1 METFLLNL
9 LKTSLLG
16 SLAILA
22 MLVLKP
28 LWRERY
34 RAKTRC
40 WLWLALAAFLLLPV
54 DFSVKNAP
62 VQAAPPK
69 DYTLFVG
76 TDKTAIQSTDNLF
89 GDMAEKSGQSPAQ
102 VRDTIIQRPV
112 TNPEQKTTRY
122 IPVTTIL
129 FYGYLAGAAA
139 FLLYQ
144 GVSYA
149 LFRRTVRRWKRDVSR
164 ADYAAML
171 SDTARDLGVSAPEMI
186 VCEAISTPA
195 VTGLLRPRLLLP
207 HERYDVQELRYILRH
222 ELCHLKRRDML
233 LKLVLLA
240 ANAMHWFNPVVYLML
255 RQADEDIELACDSA
269 ATDGLELPERAA
281 YSRTLLAAVQS
292 SVRALPATTCFGGT
306 VERLKRR
313 ITNVLG
319 AQKKRGLGVVAL
331 VLALTLT
338 AGCAISW
345 GERAQKNDDPFAD
358 KSYTVDILL
367 YEAPAFTDGFTDGT
381 YPSFR
386 TTTNTAGEKYVTLCD
401 AWGSTSI
408 YGPMEEYT
416 LEKQSFYALFGSTK
430 ASPVDDLIQN
440 NKSAWSGHCEEASD
454 GQPNQVYLL
463 KQKDGSVYLGLAG
476 DYEEDGSELFCSV
489 FRLNEQVNPI
499 YASMDDYAA
508 ACVEDLK
515 KGTMTYS
522 VSENNDYASRSIE
535 DTVAD
540 VRVTQLE
547 QADSLGNLSPDG
559 TVLEL
564 WYFQYEMKP
573 TNEAGMQ
580 IDVIGGQEL
589 TDDGYLNENWTHYLT
604 VLHYTY
610 GEKTGYQVIGT
621 YTGNDGLWY
630 NGCSYSGEEK
640 YYLHDFYVDY
650 AGLDLPK
657 MFIPD
662 LLNDTAADG
671 YGRANQCEA
680 RLISGDGSYYFYAPI
695 TAWACNPGTEFWYSR
710 YDTGSYFNAK
720 KLEQSLDEAKAEW
733 ESTGAKAEKTDAGW
747 RFVTHEGMSNT
758 IVTLFD
764 APDGT
769 CYEVTTHWTFDG
781 STEENQ
787 WGWNRDRAVEG
798 EAVILQAMVNS
809 FRTSKILFTDG
820 SPNGSES
827 SDPAPDDTAF
837 QADLQL
843 ASNGGASWLSLNT
856 DGMAVGGHDPKDSAP
871 TVLLDTCDY
880 KEYDPSESSPS
891 GSAVPPGGGNPLAL
905 CLSLSNS
912 ARFTFY
918 EGSDFMLYQ
927 HGDTR
932 YYKVSSY
939 GDYATIFDAMLA
951 WYNKTPDKEATFES
965 DLVLASNAATV
976 DILAFCPA
984 SGESGSHAP
993 LLTGYSVALDSYE
1006 YKPIDKPKNLDGL
1019 DSVELWPHNA
1029 QATCLIFYKGTNTV
1043 KYVSGKSERYYRA
1056 VGDFSIVDNDGRT
1069 LYDLMRVWY
1078 DTAEYS
1084 DMLTSDVRAQSKSF
1098 SWQEAAQ
1105 NWANAYYGTQK
1116 EVTSGSI
1123 YKFTWLNVT
1132 VNPAEETT
1140 QAKRKAGEIDDN
1152 TYCFAVRV
1160 EFTAE
1165 SANALQSAMAG
1176 NTVKCENPA
1185 APKDA
1190 YEFYRCC
1197 TIQLRDDGRW
1207 YGTELGT
1214 GWLCAIP
1221 KKEGL
1226 PPPFFAVFQRRAGK
1240 STGTSQRYVV

>member
-40 WLWLALAAFLLLPV
+40 WLWLALAVFLLLPV

-207 HERYDVQELRYILRH
+207 HEHYDVQELRYILRH

-338 AGCAISW
+338 AGCAVSW

-358 KSYTVDILL
+358 KSYTVDTLL
-367 YEAPAFTDGFTDGT
+367 YEAPGFTDGFTDGA
-381 YPSFR
+381 YPTFR
-386 TTTNTAGEKYVTLCD
+386 TATNPAGEKYVTMFNDLGY
-401 AWGSTSI
+401 ALI
-408 YGPMEEYT
+408 YGPMEEYK
-416 LEKQSFYALFGSTK
+416 LEKQSFYALFGNTRD
-430 ASPVDDLIQN
+430 ASPVDDLMQH
-440 NKSAWSGHCEEASD
+440 NKSAWTGYCEEAKDS
-454 GQPNQVYLL
+454 QPYQAYLL
-463 KQKDGSVYLGLAG
+463 EQEDGTIYLGLSA
-476 DYEEDGSELFCSV
+476 DYAEDGSECFCMV
-489 FRLNEQVNPI
+489 YRLEKEDDTI
-499 YASMDDYAA
+499 YPSMDDYAA

-540 VRVTQLE
+540 VRVTRLE
-547 QADSLGNLSPDG
+547 QGDSLGNLSPDG

-573 TNEAGMQ
+573 TNEAGAQ
-580 IDVIGGQEL
+580 INIVGGQEL
-589 TDDGYLNENWTHYLT
+589 TDDGYLNEHWTHYLT
-604 VLHYTY
+604 VLHYTS

-621 YTGNDGLWY
+621 SMSNDGLWY

-640 YYLHDFYVDY
+640 YYLHDFYIDY
-650 AGLDLPK
+650 AGLNEPK
-657 MFIPD
+657 MYIPD
-662 LLNDTAADG
+662 LVDGLVEDG
-671 YGRANQCEA
+671 YGHGNSVEG
-680 RLISGDGSYYFYAPI
+680 RLVSGSTYNFCYYYVPI
-695 TAWACNPGTEFWYSR
+695 TGWACSPGTDYWYSR
-710 YDTGSYFNAK
+710 YDTGSYFSVK
-720 KLEQSLDEAKAEW
+720 KLERGINDAKAEW
-733 ESTGAKAEKTDAGW
+733 ESTGVTGEKVDTGCW
-747 RFVTHEGMSNT
+747 RYVTHEGMSNT
-758 IVTLFD
+758 IVTLF
-764 APDGT
+764 AGPNNT
-769 CYEVTTHWTFDG
+769 TYEVEIHWLFDG
-781 STEENQ
+781 SSEENQ
-787 WGWNRDRAVEG
+787 WGWNHDRAVEE

-809 FRTSKILFTDG
+809 FRTSKILPTTD
-820 SPNGSES
+820 PVLD
-827 SDPAPDDTAF
+827 DPAF
-837 QADLQL
+837 KADLQL
-843 ASNGGASWLSLNT
+843 ATNGGASWMYLSKNSAAVSDCNMRNVSPAVKLDECSYTLLNKDFT
-856 DGMAVGGHDPKDSAP
+856 PADG
-871 TVLLDTCDY
+871 TQVLELW
-880 KEYDPSESSPS
+880 
-891 GSAVPPGGGNPLAL
+891 
-905 CLSLSNS
+905 LSNNDDS
-912 ARFTFY
+912 HFAFY
-918 EGSDFMLYQ
+918 EGTNVMLYQ
-927 HGDTR
+927 RDDAR
-932 YYKVSSY
+932 YYKVSNF
-939 GDYATIFDAMLA
+939 GDYATLYNAMLA
-951 WYNKTPDKEATFES
+951 WFNSAQSGTETS
-965 DLVLASNAATV
+965 DASSTTTTNAVTRDSLIKSA
-976 DILAFCPA
+976 
-984 SGESGSHAP
+984 
-993 LLTGYSVALDSYE
+993 DSYVDHGGYLWYTAGGKFYRWHE
-1006 YKPIDKPKNLDGL
+1006 GG
-1019 DSVELWPHNA
+1019 SVETVCDLPLDYDTPVSASLSTQDDRILMNYHIGG
-1029 QATCLIFYKGTNTV
+1029 ATMGSFIT
-1043 KYVSGKSERYYRA
+1043 
-1056 VGDFSIVDNDGRT
+1056 D
-1069 LYDLMRVWY
+1069 LYDTDGKKLSSINGYNAIAISGDIIVMTDHFMPTPNNLSISY
-1078 DTAEYS
+1078 DCGKTFTEFGDKDWFYGSA
-1084 DMLTSDVRAQSKSF
+1084 LTED
-1098 SWQEAAQ
+1098 
-1105 NWANAYYGTQK
+1105 GTY
-1116 EVTSGSI
+1116 VTSVNSSLEIRDGYVYTTAVYDINHEKSDDP
-1123 YKFTWLNVT
+1123 LVT
-1132 VNPAEETT
+1132 H
-1140 QAKRKAGEIDDN
+1140 
-1152 TYCFAVRV
+1152 AVRI
-1160 EFTAE
+1160 
-1165 SANALQSAMAG
+1165 SI
-1176 NTVKCENPA
+1176 K
-1185 APKDA
+1185 
-1190 YEFYRCC
+1190 
-1197 TIQLRDDGRW
+1197 
-1207 YGTELGT
+1207 T
-1214 GWLCAIP
+1214 GAQEILD
-1221 KKEGL
+1221 
-1226 PPPFFAVFQRRAGK
+1226 
-1240 STGTSQRYVV
+1240 

>member
-40 WLWLALAAFLLLPV
+40 WLWLALAAFLLLPI

-149 LFRRTVRRWKRDVSR
+149 LFRRTVRRWKRDVAR

-207 HERYDVQELRYILRH
+207 HEHYDVQELRYILRH

-233 LKLVLLA
+233 FKLVLLA

-338 AGCAISW
+338 AGCAVSW
-345 GERAQKNDDPFAD
+345 GERGKKNDAPF
-358 KSYTVDILL
+358 
-367 YEAPAFTDGFTDGT
+367 DGT
-381 YPSFR
+381 RYNPVLVVANWELTIGKNFR
-386 TTTNTAGEKYVTLCD
+386 PLYYVSDESGTYFRLSCEDGVNTVTMIYDGGETAFAPMESVTLTQENFDGTLLPDLDTLRGDNKAAWRVQLPDNFDDHDPEASPNLVFLLEQEDGTLYLCIGYHFEGGD
-401 AWGSTSI
+401 AFIEDTDRIRWV
-408 YGPMEEYT
+408 YR
-416 LEKQSFYALFGSTK
+416 LEK
-430 ASPVDDLIQN
+430 
-440 NKSAWSGHCEEASD
+440 
-454 GQPNQVYLL
+454 
-463 KQKDGSVYLGLAG
+463 
-476 DYEEDGSELFCSV
+476 ED
-489 FRLNEQVNPI
+489 NTI
-499 YASMDDYAA
+499 YPSMDDYAA
-508 ACVEDLK
+508 KCVEDLK
-515 KGTMTYS
+515 QGTMTYYT
-522 VSENNDYASRSIE
+522 SENGNYGSQAIE

-540 VRVTQLE
+540 VRVTRLE
-547 QADSLGNLSPDG
+547 QGDSLGNLSPDG

-573 TNEAGMQ
+573 TNEAGVQ

-610 GEKTGYQVIGT
+610 GEQTGYQVIGT
-621 YTGNDGLWY
+621 SMSNDGLWY
-630 NGCSYSGEEK
+630 NGCGYGVDLK

-657 MFIPD
+657 MYIPNLVD
-662 LLNDTAADG
+662 GLVEDG
-671 YGRANQCEA
+671 YGHGNSVEG
-680 RLISGDGSYYFYAPI
+680 RLVSGSTYNFCYYYVPI
-695 TAWACNPGTEFWYSR
+695 TGWACSPGTDYWYSR
-710 YDTGSYFNAK
+710 YDTGSYFSVK
-720 KLEQSLDEAKAEW
+720 KLERGINDAKAEW
-733 ESTGAKAEKTDAGW
+733 ESTGVTGEKVDTGCW
-747 RFVTHEGMSNT
+747 RYVTHEGMSNT
-758 IVTLFD
+758 IVTLF
-764 APDGT
+764 AGPNNT
-769 CYEVTTHWTFDG
+769 TYEVEIHWLFDG
-781 STEENQ
+781 SSEENQ
-787 WGWNRDRAVEG
+787 WGWNHDRAVEE
-798 EAVILQAMVNS
+798 EAVILQAMVKHFTINGG
-809 FRTSKILFTDG
+809 IYFTDG
-820 SPNGSES
+820 SSDSES
-827 SDPAPDDTAF
+827 PADTAF
-837 QADLQL
+837 LTDLQL
-843 ASNGGASWLSLNT
+843 ASNGGIESLTLFPAATSSIISPREPVSTEGSELHVDLSNYGYSSTSEPENISLLNHIRIDLKGDSQSWF
-856 DGMAVGGHDPKDSAP
+856 
-871 TVLLDTCDY
+871 
-880 KEYDPSESSPS
+880 ESYQ
-891 GSAVPPGGGNPLAL
+891 GGNVIGYCAENRP
-905 CLSLSNS
+905 
-912 ARFTFY
+912 T
-918 EGSDFMLYQ
+918 E
-927 HGDTR
+927 
-932 YYKVSSY
+932 YY
-939 GDYATIFDAMLA
+939 
-951 WYNKTPDKEATFES
+951 
-965 DLVLASNAATV
+965 
-976 DILAFCPA
+976 LAF
-984 SGESGSHAP
+984 
-993 LLTGYSVALDSYE
+993 
-1006 YKPIDKPKNLDGL
+1006 
-1019 DSVELWPHNA
+1019 
-1029 QATCLIFYKGTNTV
+1029 
-1043 KYVSGKSERYYRA
+1043 
-1056 VGDFSIVDNDGRT
+1056 GDFGKYAT
-1069 LYDLMRVWY
+1069 LYDVILEWYHSAQSGTETSDASSTTTTNAVSRDSLIKAADSYVDLGGYLWYTAGGKFCRWREGGSVETVCDLPLDY
-1078 DTAEYS
+1078 DTPVSASLSTQDNRILMNYHIGGATMGSFITDLYDTDGKKLSSINGYNAIAISGDIIVMTDHFMPTPNNMSISYDCGKTFTEFGDKDWFYGS
-1084 DMLTSDVRAQSKSF
+1084 ALTED
-1098 SWQEAAQ
+1098 
-1105 NWANAYYGTQK
+1105 GTY
-1116 EVTSGSI
+1116 VTSVNSSLEIRDGYVYTTAVYDINHEKSDDP
-1123 YKFTWLNVT
+1123 LVT
-1132 VNPAEETT
+1132 H
-1140 QAKRKAGEIDDN
+1140 
-1152 TYCFAVRV
+1152 AVRI
-1160 EFTAE
+1160 
-1165 SANALQSAMAG
+1165 SI
-1176 NTVKCENPA
+1176 K
-1185 APKDA
+1185 
-1190 YEFYRCC
+1190 
-1197 TIQLRDDGRW
+1197 
-1207 YGTELGT
+1207 T
-1214 GWLCAIP
+1214 GAQEILD
-1221 KKEGL
+1221 
-1226 PPPFFAVFQRRAGK
+1226 
-1240 STGTSQRYVV
+1240 

>member
-40 WLWLALAAFLLLPV
+40 WLWLAMAAFLLLPV

-144 GVSYA
+144 GISYA
-149 LFRRTVRRWKRDVSR
+149 HFRRTVRRWKRDVSR

-171 SDTARDLGVSAPEMI
+171 SNTARDLGVSAPEMI

-319 AQKKRGLGVVAL
+319 AQKKRGLGIVAL

-338 AGCAISW
+338 AGCAVSW

-358 KSYTVDILL
+358 KSYTVDTLL
-367 YEAPAFTDGFTDGT
+367 YEAPGFTDGFTDGA
-381 YPSFR
+381 YPTFR
-386 TTTNTAGEKYVTLCD
+386 TATNPAGEKYVTMFNDLGY
-401 AWGSTSI
+401 ALI
-408 YGPMEEYT
+408 YGPMEEYK
-416 LEKQSFYALFGSTK
+416 LEKQSFYALFGNTRD
-430 ASPVDDLIQN
+430 ASPVDDLMQH
-440 NKSAWSGHCEEASD
+440 NKSAWTGYCEEAKDS
-454 GQPNQVYLL
+454 QPYQAYLL
-463 KQKDGSVYLGLAG
+463 EQEDGTIYLGLSA
-476 DYEEDGSELFCSV
+476 DYAEDGSECFCMV
-489 FRLNEQVNPI
+489 YRLEKEDDTI
-499 YASMDDYAA
+499 YPSMDDYAA

-540 VRVTQLE
+540 VRVTRLE
-547 QADSLGNLSPDG
+547 QGDSLGNLSPDG

-573 TNEAGMQ
+573 TNEAGVQ

-589 TDDGYLNENWTHYLT
+589 TDDGYLNEHWTHYLT

-610 GEKTGYQVIGT
+610 GEKTGYQIIGT

-630 NGCSYSGEEK
+630 NGCSYGVDLK

-798 EAVILQAMVNS
+798 EAEVLRAMVRS
-809 FRTSKILFTDG
+809 FTVNWDADAAA
-820 SPNGSES
+820 
-827 SDPAPDDTAF
+827 DPALDDSDF

-843 ASNGGASWLSLNT
+843 ASNGGAAWMFLYRDNAAITDRDMLNVTPTVRLDECSYALLHDKFTPADGARSLTLWLSNNDSSHLVFFEDT
-856 DGMAVGGHDPKDSAP
+856 DI
-871 TVLLDTCDY
+871 
-880 KEYDPSESSPS
+880 
-891 GSAVPPGGGNPLAL
+891 
-905 CLSLSNS
+905 
-912 ARFTFY
+912 
-918 EGSDFMLYQ
+918 MLYQ
-927 HGDTR
+927 RDDAY
-932 YYKVSSY
+932 YYKVSDY
-939 GDYATIFDAMLA
+939 GDYATLYDAMLA
-951 WYNKTPDKEATFES
+951 WFNSAQSGTEPSDASSATTTNAVSRDSLIKAADSYVDLGGYLWYTADGKFCRWHEGGSVETLRELPYNDVTDQPAIAT
-965 DLVLASNAATV
+965 LAV
-976 DILAFCPA
+976 EYDQ
-984 SGESGSHAP
+984 
-993 LLTGYSVALDSYE
+993 VALRWHIGGATTGTTMLELYGADGKRTME
-1006 YKPIDKPKNLDGL
+1006 LDG
-1019 DSVELWPHNA
+1019 SAP
-1029 QATCLIFYKGTNTV
+1029 
-1043 KYVSGKSERYYRA
+1043 
-1056 VGDFSIVDNDGRT
+1056 
-1069 LYDLMRVWY
+1069 
-1078 DTAEYS
+1078 
-1084 DMLTSDVRAQSKSF
+1084 
-1098 SWQEAAQ
+1098 
-1105 NWANAYYGTQK
+1105 
-1116 EVTSGSI
+1116 
-1123 YKFTWLNVT
+1123 
-1132 VNPAEETT
+1132 
-1140 QAKRKAGEIDDN
+1140 
-1152 TYCFAVRV
+1152 FAI
-1160 EFTAE
+1160 
-1165 SANALQSAMAG
+1165 SG
-1176 NTVKCENPA
+1176 NTVVKLLSFPPTTGNLLLSTDGGKTWSA
-1185 APKDA
+1185 IGDA
-1190 YEFYRCC
+1190 DWFYGSVTEDSSGSTSYALADL
-1197 TIQLRDDGRW
+1197 TIRDGYVYTTAVYDVHHEKSNDPLVTHSVRVN
-1207 YGTELGT
+1207 LKT
-1214 GWLCAIP
+1214 GAQEILD
-1221 KKEGL
+1221 
-1226 PPPFFAVFQRRAGK
+1226 
-1240 STGTSQRYVV
+1240 

>member
-40 WLWLALAAFLLLPV
+40 WLWLAMAAFLLLPV

-144 GVSYA
+144 GISYA
-149 LFRRTVRRWKRDVSR
+149 HFRRTVRRWKRDVSR

-171 SDTARDLGVSAPEMI
+171 SNTARDLGVSAPEMI

-319 AQKKRGLGVVAL
+319 AQKKRGLGIVAL

-338 AGCAISW
+338 AGCAVSW

-358 KSYTVDILL
+358 KSYTVDTLL
-367 YEAPAFTDGFTDGT
+367 YEAPGFTDGFTDGA
-381 YPSFR
+381 YPTFR
-386 TTTNTAGEKYVTLCD
+386 TATNPAGEKYVTMFNDLGY
-401 AWGSTSI
+401 ALI
-408 YGPMEEYT
+408 YGPMEEYK
-416 LEKQSFYALFGSTK
+416 LEKQSFYALFGNTRD
-430 ASPVDDLIQN
+430 ASPVDDLMQH
-440 NKSAWSGHCEEASD
+440 NKSAWTGYCEEAKDS
-454 GQPNQVYLL
+454 QPYQAYLL
-463 KQKDGSVYLGLAG
+463 EQEDGTIYLGLSA
-476 DYEEDGSELFCSV
+476 DYAEDGSECFCMV
-489 FRLNEQVNPI
+489 YRLEKEDDTI
-499 YASMDDYAA
+499 YPSMDDYAA

-540 VRVTQLE
+540 VRVTRLE
-547 QADSLGNLSPDG
+547 QGDSLGNLSPDG

-573 TNEAGMQ
+573 TNEAGVQ
-580 IDVIGGQEL
+580 IDVNGGQEL
-589 TDDGYLNENWTHYLT
+589 TDDGYLNEHWTHYLT

-610 GEKTGYQVIGT
+610 GEKTGYQIIGT
-621 YTGNDGLWY
+621 SMSNDGLWY
-630 NGCSYSGEEK
+630 NGCGYGVDLK

-657 MFIPD
+657 MYIPNLVD
-662 LLNDTAADG
+662 GLVEDG
-671 YGRANQCEA
+671 YGHGNSVEG
-680 RLISGDGSYYFYAPI
+680 RLISGNGNYRFYAPI
-695 TAWACNPGTEFWYSR
+695 SGWTYKPDAKYAEYWYSS
-710 YDTGSYFNAK
+710 YNTGSYFSVT
-720 KLEQSLDEAKAEW
+720 EVDHSLYDEKPEW
-733 ESTGAKAEKTDAGW
+733 ESAGYTAEWTDESC

-758 IVTLFD
+758 VVTLFNG
-764 APDGT
+764 PNNT
-769 CYEVTTHWTFDG
+769 CYIVEIHWLFDG

-787 WGWNRDRAVEG
+787 WGWNRDRAVEE

-809 FRTSKILFTDG
+809 FRTSKILPTTD
-820 SPNGSES
+820 PVLD
-827 SDPAPDDTAF
+827 DPAF
-837 QADLQL
+837 KADLQL
-843 ASNGGASWLSLNT
+843 ATNGGASWMYLSKNSAAVSDCNMRNVSPAVKLDECSYTLLNKDFT
-856 DGMAVGGHDPKDSAP
+856 PADG
-871 TVLLDTCDY
+871 TQVLELW
-880 KEYDPSESSPS
+880 
-891 GSAVPPGGGNPLAL
+891 
-905 CLSLSNS
+905 LSNNDDS
-912 ARFTFY
+912 HFAFY
-918 EGSDFMLYQ
+918 EGTNVMLYQ
-927 HGDTR
+927 RDDAR
-932 YYKVSSY
+932 YYKVSNF
-939 GDYATIFDAMLA
+939 GDYATLYNAMLA
-951 WYNKTPDKEATFES
+951 WFNSAQSGTEPSDASSATTT
-965 DLVLASNAATV
+965 NAVSRDSLIKA
-976 DILAFCPA
+976 A
-984 SGESGSHAP
+984 
-993 LLTGYSVALDSYE
+993 DSYVDLGGYLWYTAGGKFCRWHE
-1006 YKPIDKPKNLDGL
+1006 GG
-1019 DSVELWPHNA
+1019 SVE
-1029 QATCLIFYKGTNTV
+1029 TV
-1043 KYVSGKSERYYRA
+1043 CDLPLDYDTPVSASL
-1056 VGDFSIVDNDGRT
+1056 STQDNRILMNYHIGGAIMGSFITD
-1069 LYDLMRVWY
+1069 LYDTDGKKLSSINGYNAIAISGDIIVMTDYFMPTPNNMSISY
-1078 DTAEYS
+1078 DCGKTFTEFGDKDWFYGSA
-1084 DMLTSDVRAQSKSF
+1084 LTED
-1098 SWQEAAQ
+1098 
-1105 NWANAYYGTQK
+1105 GTY
-1116 EVTSGSI
+1116 VTSVNSSLEIRDGYVYTTAVYDINHEKSDDP
-1123 YKFTWLNVT
+1123 LVT
-1132 VNPAEETT
+1132 H
-1140 QAKRKAGEIDDN
+1140 
-1152 TYCFAVRV
+1152 AVRI
-1160 EFTAE
+1160 
-1165 SANALQSAMAG
+1165 SI
-1176 NTVKCENPA
+1176 K
-1185 APKDA
+1185 
-1190 YEFYRCC
+1190 
-1197 TIQLRDDGRW
+1197 
-1207 YGTELGT
+1207 T
-1214 GWLCAIP
+1214 GAQEILD
-1221 KKEGL
+1221 
-1226 PPPFFAVFQRRAGK
+1226 
-1240 STGTSQRYVV
+1240 

>member
-1 METFLLNL
+1 MEIFLLNL

-40 WLWLALAAFLLLPV
+40 WLWLALAAFLLLPI

-149 LFRRTVRRWKRDVSR
+149 LFRRTVRRWKRDVTR

-171 SDTARDLGVSAPEMI
+171 SDTARDLGVNAPEMI

-319 AQKKRGLGVVAL
+319 AQKKRGLGIVAL

-338 AGCAISW
+338 AGCAVSW
-345 GERAQKNDDPFAD
+345 GSRDASTAPFDGSRYHPVFVLENPELTIGESFLPLSNITSTSVQLSQAD
-358 KSYTVDILL
+358 GIKMVALTYTGTAMVYTPMESVTLTQ
-367 YEAPAFTDGFTDGT
+367 ENFDGT
-381 YPSFR
+381 LLPDLDALRSD
-386 TTTNTAGEKYVTLCD
+386 NKTAWRVQLPDNFDDHDPEASPNLVFLLEQEDGTLYLCIGYHFNGGD
-401 AWGSTSI
+401 AFPEDSDRIRWV
-408 YGPMEEYT
+408 YR
-416 LEKQSFYALFGSTK
+416 LEK
-430 ASPVDDLIQN
+430 
-440 NKSAWSGHCEEASD
+440 
-454 GQPNQVYLL
+454 
-463 KQKDGSVYLGLAG
+463 
-476 DYEEDGSELFCSV
+476 ED
-489 FRLNEQVNPI
+489 NTI
-499 YASMDDYAA
+499 YPSMDDYAA
-508 ACVEDLK
+508 ACVEYLK

-540 VRVTQLE
+540 VRVTRLE
-547 QADSLGNLSPDG
+547 QGDSLGNLSPDG

-573 TNEAGMQ
+573 TNEAGVQ

-589 TDDGYLNENWTHYLT
+589 TDDGYLNEHWTHYLT
-604 VLHYTY
+604 VLHYTS
-610 GEKTGYQVIGT
+610 GEKTGYQIIGT
-621 YTGNDGLWY
+621 SMSNDGLWY
-630 NGCSYSGEEK
+630 NGCGYGVDLK

-657 MFIPD
+657 MYIPD
-662 LLNDTAADG
+662 LVDGLVEDG
-671 YGRANQCEA
+671 YGHGNTVEG
-680 RLISGDGSYYFYAPI
+680 RLVSGSTYNFCYYYVPI
-695 TAWACNPGTEFWYSR
+695 TGWACSPGTDYWYSR
-710 YDTGSYFNAK
+710 YDTGSYFSVK
-720 KLEQSLDEAKAEW
+720 KLERGINDAKAEW
-733 ESTGAKAEKTDAGW
+733 ESTGVTGEKVDTGCW
-747 RFVTHEGMSNT
+747 RYVTHEGMSNT
-758 IVTLFD
+758 IVTLF
-764 APDGT
+764 AGPNNT
-769 CYEVTTHWTFDG
+769 TYEVEIHWLFDG

-787 WGWNRDRAVEG
+787 WGWNRDRAVEE
-798 EAVILQAMVNS
+798 EAVILQAMVKHFTINGG
-809 FRTSKILFTDG
+809 IYFTDG
-820 SPNGSES
+820 SSDSES
-827 SDPAPDDTAF
+827 PADTAF
-837 QADLQL
+837 LTDLQL
-843 ASNGGASWLSLNT
+843 AANGGIESLTLFPAATSSIISPREPVSTEGSELHVDLSNYGYSSTSEPENISLLNHIRIDLKGDSQSWF
-856 DGMAVGGHDPKDSAP
+856 
-871 TVLLDTCDY
+871 
-880 KEYDPSESSPS
+880 ESYQ
-891 GSAVPPGGGNPLAL
+891 GGNVIGYCAENRP
-905 CLSLSNS
+905 
-912 ARFTFY
+912 T
-918 EGSDFMLYQ
+918 E
-927 HGDTR
+927 
-932 YYKVSSY
+932 YY
-939 GDYATIFDAMLA
+939 
-951 WYNKTPDKEATFES
+951 
-965 DLVLASNAATV
+965 
-976 DILAFCPA
+976 LAF
-984 SGESGSHAP
+984 
-993 LLTGYSVALDSYE
+993 
-1006 YKPIDKPKNLDGL
+1006 
-1019 DSVELWPHNA
+1019 
-1029 QATCLIFYKGTNTV
+1029 
-1043 KYVSGKSERYYRA
+1043 
-1056 VGDFSIVDNDGRT
+1056 GDFGKYAT
-1069 LYDLMRVWY
+1069 LYDVILEWYHSAQSGTEPSDASSTTTTNAVSRDSLIKAADSYVDLGGYLWYTAGGKFCRWHEGGSVETVCDLPLDY
-1078 DTAEYS
+1078 DTPVSASLSTQDNRVLMNYHIGGAIMGSFITDLYDTDGKKLSSINGYNAIAISGDIIVMTDHFMPTPNNMSISYDCGKTFTEFGDKDWFYGS
-1084 DMLTSDVRAQSKSF
+1084 ALTED
-1098 SWQEAAQ
+1098 
-1105 NWANAYYGTQK
+1105 GTY
-1116 EVTSGSI
+1116 VTSVNSSLEIRDGYVYTTAVYDINHEKSDDP
-1123 YKFTWLNVT
+1123 LVT
-1132 VNPAEETT
+1132 H
-1140 QAKRKAGEIDDN
+1140 
-1152 TYCFAVRV
+1152 AVRI
-1160 EFTAE
+1160 
-1165 SANALQSAMAG
+1165 SI
-1176 NTVKCENPA
+1176 K
-1185 APKDA
+1185 
-1190 YEFYRCC
+1190 
-1197 TIQLRDDGRW
+1197 
-1207 YGTELGT
+1207 T
-1214 GWLCAIP
+1214 GAQEILD
-1221 KKEGL
+1221 
-1226 PPPFFAVFQRRAGK
+1226 
-1240 STGTSQRYVV
+1240 

>member
-40 WLWLALAAFLLLPV
+40 WLWLALAVFLLLPV

-89 GDMAEKSGQSPAQ
+89 GDMAEKSGQSPAA

-149 LFRRTVRRWKRDVSR
+149 LFRRTVRRWKRDVAR
-164 ADYAAML
+164 ADYASLL

-338 AGCAISW
+338 AGCAVSW

-358 KSYTVDILL
+358 KSYTVDTLL
-367 YEAPAFTDGFTDGT
+367 YEAPGFTDGFTDGA
-381 YPSFR
+381 YPTFR
-386 TTTNTAGEKYVTLCD
+386 TATNPAGEKYVTMFNDLGY
-401 AWGSTSI
+401 ALI
-408 YGPMEEYT
+408 YGPMEEYK
-416 LEKQSFYALFGSTK
+416 LEKQSFYALFGNTRD
-430 ASPVDDLIQN
+430 ASPVDDLMQH
-440 NKSAWSGHCEEASD
+440 NKSAWTGYCEEAKDS
-454 GQPNQVYLL
+454 QPYQAYLL
-463 KQKDGSVYLGLAG
+463 EQEDGTIYLGLSA
-476 DYEEDGSELFCSV
+476 DYAEDGSECFCMV
-489 FRLNEQVNPI
+489 YRLEKEDDTI

-522 VSENNDYASRSIE
+522 VSENNEYASRSIE

-547 QADSLGNLSPDG
+547 FADSLGNLSPDG

-573 TNEAGMQ
+573 TNEAGVQ

-589 TDDGYLNENWTHYLT
+589 TDDGYLNEHWTHYLT

-657 MFIPD
+657 MFIPN

-809 FRTSKILFTDG
+809 FRTSKILPTTD
-820 SPNGSES
+820 PVLD
-827 SDPAPDDTAF
+827 DPAF
-837 QADLQL
+837 KADLQL
-843 ASNGGASWLSLNT
+843 ATNGGASWMYLSKNSA
-856 DGMAVGGHDPKDSAP
+856 AVSDCNMRNVTP
-871 TVLLDTCDY
+871 TVKLDECSYALLNEEFTPDDGKQT
-880 KEYDPSESSPS
+880 
-891 GSAVPPGGGNPLAL
+891 LTL
-905 CLSLSNS
+905 WLSNNDS
-912 ARFTFY
+912 SHLAFY
-918 EGSDFMLYQ
+918 EGTNVMLYQ
-927 HGDTR
+927 RDDAR
-932 YYKVSSY
+932 YYKVSNF
-939 GDYATIFDAMLA
+939 GDYATLYDAMLA
-951 WYNKTPDKEATFES
+951 WFNSAQSGTETSDASSATTTNAVSRDSLIKAADSYVDLGGYLWYTADGKFYRWHEGGSVETLRELPYNDVTDQPAIATLAVEYDQVALRWHIGGATTGTTMLELYGADGKRTMELDGSAPFAISGNTIVKLRSFPPTTGNLLLSTDGGKTW
-965 DLVLASNAATV
+965 
-976 DILAFCPA
+976 
-984 SGESGSHAP
+984 SGLGDADWFYGSVTEDSSGSTSYA
-993 LLTGYSVALDSYE
+993 LADLTIRDGYVYTTAVYD
-1006 YKPIDKPKNLDGL
+1006 IDHQK
-1019 DSVELWPHNA
+1019 
-1029 QATCLIFYKGTNTV
+1029 
-1043 KYVSGKSERYYRA
+1043 
-1056 VGDFSIVDNDGRT
+1056 
-1069 LYDLMRVWY
+1069 
-1078 DTAEYS
+1078 
-1084 DMLTSDVRAQSKSF
+1084 TSDPL
-1098 SWQEAAQ
+1098 
-1105 NWANAYYGTQK
+1105 
-1116 EVTSGSI
+1116 VTHS
-1123 YKFTWLNVT
+1123 
-1132 VNPAEETT
+1132 
-1140 QAKRKAGEIDDN
+1140 
-1152 TYCFAVRV
+1152 VRV
-1160 EFTAE
+1160 
-1165 SANALQSAMAG
+1165 NL
-1176 NTVKCENPA
+1176 K
-1185 APKDA
+1185 
-1190 YEFYRCC
+1190 
-1197 TIQLRDDGRW
+1197 
-1207 YGTELGT
+1207 T
-1214 GWLCAIP
+1214 GAQEILD
-1221 KKEGL
+1221 
-1226 PPPFFAVFQRRAGK
+1226 
-1240 STGTSQRYVV
+1240 

>member
-62 VQAAPPK
+62 VQAEPPK

-76 TDKTAIQSTDNLF
+76 TDKTTIQSTDNLF

-164 ADYAAML
+164 ADYASLL

-207 HERYDVQELRYILRH
+207 HEHYDVQELRYILRH

-338 AGCAISW
+338 AGCAVSW

-358 KSYTVDILL
+358 KSYTVDTLL
-367 YEAPAFTDGFTDGT
+367 YEAPGFTDGFTDGA
-381 YPSFR
+381 YPTFR
-386 TTTNTAGEKYVTLCD
+386 TATNPAGEKYVTMFNDLGY
-401 AWGSTSI
+401 ALI
-408 YGPMEEYT
+408 YGPMEEYK
-416 LEKQSFYALFGSTK
+416 LEKQSFYALFGNTRD
-430 ASPVDDLIQN
+430 ASPVDDLMQH
-440 NKSAWSGHCEEASD
+440 NKSAWTGYCEEAKDS
-454 GQPNQVYLL
+454 QPYQAYLL
-463 KQKDGSVYLGLAG
+463 EQEDGTIYLGLSA
-476 DYEEDGSELFCSV
+476 DYAEDGSECFCMV
-489 FRLNEQVNPI
+489 YRLNEQINPI

-508 ACVEDLK
+508 MCVEDLK

-522 VSENNDYASRSIE
+522 VSENNEYASRSIE

-547 QADSLGNLSPDG
+547 FADSLGNLSPDG

-573 TNEAGMQ
+573 TNEAGVE
-580 IDVIGGQEL
+580 IEPVGGQYV
-589 TDDGYLNENWTHYLT
+589 TDDGYLRESWTHYLT
-604 VLHYTY
+604 VLHYTS

-630 NGCSYSGEEK
+630 NGCNYSGEEK
-640 YYLHDFYVDY
+640 YYLHDFYIDY
-650 AGLDLPK
+650 AGLNEPK
-657 MFIPD
+657 MYIPN
-662 LLNDTAADG
+662 LLNAATDG

-798 EAVILQAMVNS
+798 EAEVLRAMVRS
-809 FRTSKILFTDG
+809 FTVNWDADAAA
-820 SPNGSES
+820 
-827 SDPAPDDTAF
+827 DPALDDSDF

-843 ASNGGASWLSLNT
+843 ASNGGASWMYLSKNSA
-856 DGMAVGGHDPKDSAP
+856 AVSDCNMRNVTP
-871 TVLLDTCDY
+871 TVKLDECSYALLNEEFTPDDGKQT
-880 KEYDPSESSPS
+880 
-891 GSAVPPGGGNPLAL
+891 LTL
-905 CLSLSNS
+905 WLSNNDS
-912 ARFTFY
+912 SHLAFY
-918 EGSDFMLYQ
+918 EGTNVMLYQ
-927 HGDTR
+927 RDDAR
-932 YYKVSSY
+932 YYKVSNF
-939 GDYATIFDAMLA
+939 GDYATLYDAMLA
-951 WYNKTPDKEATFES
+951 WYHSAQSGTKPS
-965 DLVLASNAATV
+965 DASSTTTTNAVSRDSLIKA
-976 DILAFCPA
+976 A
-984 SGESGSHAP
+984 
-993 LLTGYSVALDSYE
+993 DSYVDLGGYLWYTAGGKFCRWHE
-1006 YKPIDKPKNLDGL
+1006 GG
-1019 DSVELWPHNA
+1019 SVETVCDLPLDYDTPVSASLSTQDNRILMNYHIGG
-1029 QATCLIFYKGTNTV
+1029 ATMGSFIT
-1043 KYVSGKSERYYRA
+1043 
-1056 VGDFSIVDNDGRT
+1056 D
-1069 LYDLMRVWY
+1069 LYDTDGKKLSSINGYNAIAISGDIIVMTDYFMPTPNNLSISY
-1078 DTAEYS
+1078 DCGKTFTEFGDKDWFYGSA
-1084 DMLTSDVRAQSKSF
+1084 LTED
-1098 SWQEAAQ
+1098 
-1105 NWANAYYGTQK
+1105 GTY
-1116 EVTSGSI
+1116 VTSVSSSLEIRDGYVYTTAVYDINHEKSDDP
-1123 YKFTWLNVT
+1123 LVT
-1132 VNPAEETT
+1132 H
-1140 QAKRKAGEIDDN
+1140 
-1152 TYCFAVRV
+1152 AVRI
-1160 EFTAE
+1160 
-1165 SANALQSAMAG
+1165 SI
-1176 NTVKCENPA
+1176 K
-1185 APKDA
+1185 
-1190 YEFYRCC
+1190 
-1197 TIQLRDDGRW
+1197 
-1207 YGTELGT
+1207 T
-1214 GWLCAIP
+1214 GAQEILD
-1221 KKEGL
+1221 
-1226 PPPFFAVFQRRAGK
+1226 
-1240 STGTSQRYVV
+1240 

>member
-144 GVSYA
+144 GLSYA
-149 LFRRTVRRWKRDVSR
+149 LFRRTVRRWKRDVAR
-164 ADYAAML
+164 VDYASLL

-222 ELCHLKRRDML
+222 ELCHLKRRDMIF
-233 LKLVLLA
+233 KLVLLA

-319 AQKKRGLGVVAL
+319 AQKKRGLGIVAL

-338 AGCAISW
+338 AGCAVGW
-345 GERAQKNDDPFAD
+345 GERGKKNDAPF
-358 KSYTVDILL
+358 
-367 YEAPAFTDGFTDGT
+367 DGT
-381 YPSFR
+381 RYNPVLVVANWELTIGKNFR
-386 TTTNTAGEKYVTLCD
+386 PLYYVSDESGTYFRLSCEDGVNTVTMIYDGGETAFAPMESVTLTQENFDGTLLPDLDTLRGDNKAAWRVQLPDNFDDHDPEASPNLVFLLEQEDGTLYLCIGYHFEGGD
-401 AWGSTSI
+401 AFIEDTDRIRWV
-408 YGPMEEYT
+408 YR
-416 LEKQSFYALFGSTK
+416 LEK
-430 ASPVDDLIQN
+430 
-440 NKSAWSGHCEEASD
+440 
-454 GQPNQVYLL
+454 
-463 KQKDGSVYLGLAG
+463 
-476 DYEEDGSELFCSV
+476 ED
-489 FRLNEQVNPI
+489 NTI
-499 YASMDDYAA
+499 YPSMDDYAA
-508 ACVEDLK
+508 KCVEDLK
-515 KGTMTYS
+515 QGTMTYYT
-522 VSENNDYASRSIE
+522 SENGNYGSQAVE

-540 VRVTQLE
+540 VRVTRLE
-547 QADSLGNLSPDG
+547 QGDSLGNLSPDG

-573 TNEAGMQ
+573 TNEAGVQ

-589 TDDGYLNENWTHYLT
+589 TDDGYLNEHWTHYLT

-610 GEKTGYQVIGT
+610 GEKTGYQIIGT
-621 YTGNDGLWY
+621 SMSNDGLWY
-630 NGCSYSGEEK
+630 NGCGYGVDLK

-657 MFIPD
+657 MYIPNLVD
-662 LLNDTAADG
+662 GLVEDG
-671 YGRANQCEA
+671 YGHGNSVEG
-680 RLISGDGSYYFYAPI
+680 RLISGNGNYSFYAPI
-695 TAWACNPGTEFWYSR
+695 SGWTYKPDAEYAEYWYSS
-710 YDTGSYFNAK
+710 YNTGSYFSVT
-720 KLEQSLDEAKAEW
+720 EVDHSLYDEKPEW
-733 ESTGAKAEKTDAGW
+733 ESAGYTAEWIDESC

-758 IVTLFD
+758 VVTLFNG
-764 APDGT
+764 PNNT
-769 CYEVTTHWTFDG
+769 CYIVEIHWLFDG

-787 WGWNRDRAVEG
+787 WGWNHDRAVEE
-798 EAVILQAMVNS
+798 EAVILQAMVKHFTINGG
-809 FRTSKILFTDG
+809 IYFTDG
-820 SPNGSES
+820 SSDSES
-827 SDPAPDDTAF
+827 PADTAF
-837 QADLQL
+837 LTDLQL

-856 DGMAVGGHDPKDSAP
+856 DGMAVGGHDPKDAAP

-891 GSAVPPGGGNPLAL
+891 GSAVPPRGGNPLAL

-984 SGESGSHAP
+984 GGESGSHAP

-1006 YKPIDKPKNLDGL
+1006 YKPIDKPKNLDSL

-1197 TIQLRDDGRW
+1197 TIQLKDDGRW

-1214 GWLCAIP
+1214 GW
-1221 KKEGL
+1221 
-1226 PPPFFAVFQRRAGK
+1226 
-1240 STGTSQRYVV
+1240 

>member
-40 WLWLALAAFLLLPV
+40 WLWLALAVFLLLPV

-76 TDKTAIQSTDNLF
+76 TDKTTIQSTDNLF

-112 TNPEQKTTRY
+112 TDPEQKTTRY

-164 ADYAAML
+164 ADYASLL

-207 HERYDVQELRYILRH
+207 HEHYDVQELRYILRH

-338 AGCAISW
+338 AGCAVSW
-345 GERAQKNDDPFAD
+345 GERAQTQKNDDPFAD

-604 VLHYTY
+604 VLHYTS
-610 GEKTGYQVIGT
+610 GEQTGYQVIGT

-798 EAVILQAMVNS
+798 EAAILQAMTDS
-809 FRTSKILFTDG
+809 FTITGKILLTQEDASAASTGFDALDAALDALGDMNVTADPLGHAVMVPNATAKWDDRNGTNIAYRTEIAKQFRQYSWKEASNVAQFGEEVLSVQCGRWNFYLYSNYKNVLSFFDQESDPKGYPYAFEITNAGAENAVWDAFYKWYEEAVAADSGKQAVTTTATDTLSRASITKSADSYVDNDDYLWYISGGKLCRWREG
-820 SPNGSES
+820 SAVETICTLPIDSLTDSPVRATLSIMVSRVALRYHIGGATMGTYVTELYNPDGEQYVKIDGYESIAFDNHGNIVKTLQFPPAQNNLSISYDSGKTWTSIGDADYFYGSVTENNDSISYAPADLSIRDGYVYTTAVYDINHEKS
-827 SDPAPDDTAF
+827 SDP
-837 QADLQL
+837 
-843 ASNGGASWLSLNT
+843 
-856 DGMAVGGHDPKDSAP
+856 
-871 TVLLDTCDY
+871 
-880 KEYDPSESSPS
+880 
-891 GSAVPPGGGNPLAL
+891 
-905 CLSLSNS
+905 
-912 ARFTFY
+912 
-918 EGSDFMLYQ
+918 
-927 HGDTR
+927 
-932 YYKVSSY
+932 
-939 GDYATIFDAMLA
+939 
-951 WYNKTPDKEATFES
+951 
-965 DLVLASNAATV
+965 LVT
-976 DILAFCPA
+976 
-984 SGESGSHAP
+984 H
-993 LLTGYSVALDSYE
+993 
-1006 YKPIDKPKNLDGL
+1006 
-1019 DSVELWPHNA
+1019 
-1029 QATCLIFYKGTNTV
+1029 
-1043 KYVSGKSERYYRA
+1043 
-1056 VGDFSIVDNDGRT
+1056 
-1069 LYDLMRVWY
+1069 
-1078 DTAEYS
+1078 
-1084 DMLTSDVRAQSKSF
+1084 
-1098 SWQEAAQ
+1098 
-1105 NWANAYYGTQK
+1105 
-1116 EVTSGSI
+1116 
-1123 YKFTWLNVT
+1123 
-1132 VNPAEETT
+1132 
-1140 QAKRKAGEIDDN
+1140 
-1152 TYCFAVRV
+1152 AVRI
-1160 EFTAE
+1160 
-1165 SANALQSAMAG
+1165 SI
-1176 NTVKCENPA
+1176 K
-1185 APKDA
+1185 
-1190 YEFYRCC
+1190 
-1197 TIQLRDDGRW
+1197 
-1207 YGTELGT
+1207 T
-1214 GWLCAIP
+1214 GAQEILD
-1221 KKEGL
+1221 
-1226 PPPFFAVFQRRAGK
+1226 
-1240 STGTSQRYVV
+1240 

>member
-40 WLWLALAAFLLLPV
+40 WLWLALAVFLLLPI

-89 GDMAEKSGQSPAQ
+89 GDMAERSGQSPAA

-149 LFRRTVRRWKRDVSR
+149 HFRRTVRRWKRDVAR

-207 HERYDVQELRYILRH
+207 HERYDVQELHYILRH

-338 AGCAISW
+338 AGCAVSW

-358 KSYTVDILL
+358 KSYTVDTLL
-367 YEAPAFTDGFTDGT
+367 YEAPGFTDGFTDGA
-381 YPSFR
+381 YPTFR
-386 TTTNTAGEKYVTLCD
+386 TATNPAGEKYVTMFNDLGY
-401 AWGSTSI
+401 ALI
-408 YGPMEEYT
+408 YGPMEEYK
-416 LEKQSFYALFGSTK
+416 LEKQSFYALFGNTRD
-430 ASPVDDLIQN
+430 ASPVDDLMQH
-440 NKSAWSGHCEEASD
+440 NKSAWTGYCEEAKDS
-454 GQPNQVYLL
+454 QPYQAYLL
-463 KQKDGSVYLGLAG
+463 EQEDGTIYLGLSA
-476 DYEEDGSELFCSV
+476 DYAEDGSECFCMV
-489 FRLNEQVNPI
+489 YRLNEQINPI

-508 ACVEDLK
+508 ACVAELK

-540 VRVTQLE
+540 VRVTRLE
-547 QADSLGNLSPDG
+547 QGDSLGNLSPDG

-589 TDDGYLNENWTHYLT
+589 TDDGYLNEHWTHYLT

-610 GEKTGYQVIGT
+610 GEKTGYQIIGT
-621 YTGNDGLWY
+621 SMSNDGLWY
-630 NGCSYSGEEK
+630 NGCSYGVDLK

-657 MFIPD
+657 MYIPN
-662 LLNDTAADG
+662 LLNAATDG

-798 EAVILQAMVNS
+798 EAEVLRAMVRS
-809 FRTSKILFTDG
+809 FTVNWDADAAA
-820 SPNGSES
+820 
-827 SDPAPDDTAF
+827 DPALDDSDF

-843 ASNGGASWLSLNT
+843 ASNGGASWMYLSKNSA
-856 DGMAVGGHDPKDSAP
+856 AVSDCNMRNVTP
-871 TVLLDTCDY
+871 TVKLDECSYALLNEEFTPDDGKQT
-880 KEYDPSESSPS
+880 
-891 GSAVPPGGGNPLAL
+891 LTL
-905 CLSLSNS
+905 WLSNNDS
-912 ARFTFY
+912 SHLAFY
-918 EGSDFMLYQ
+918 EGTNVMLYQ
-927 HGDTR
+927 RDDAR
-932 YYKVSSY
+932 YYKVSNF
-939 GDYATIFDAMLA
+939 GDYATLYDAMLA
-951 WYNKTPDKEATFES
+951 WFNSAQSGTEPS
-965 DLVLASNAATV
+965 DASSTTTTNAVSRDSLIKA
-976 DILAFCPA
+976 A
-984 SGESGSHAP
+984 
-993 LLTGYSVALDSYE
+993 DSYVDLGGYLWYTAGGKFCRWHE
-1006 YKPIDKPKNLDGL
+1006 GG
-1019 DSVELWPHNA
+1019 SVE
-1029 QATCLIFYKGTNTV
+1029 TV
-1043 KYVSGKSERYYRA
+1043 CDLPLDYDTPVSASL
-1056 VGDFSIVDNDGRT
+1056 STQDNRILMNYHIGGAIMGSFITD
-1069 LYDLMRVWY
+1069 LYDTDGKKLSSINGYNAIAISGDIIVMTDYFMPTPNNMSISY
-1078 DTAEYS
+1078 DCGKTFTEFGDKDWFYGSA
-1084 DMLTSDVRAQSKSF
+1084 LTED
-1098 SWQEAAQ
+1098 
-1105 NWANAYYGTQK
+1105 GTY
-1116 EVTSGSI
+1116 VTSVNSSLEIRDGYVYTTAVYDINHEKSDDP
-1123 YKFTWLNVT
+1123 LVT
-1132 VNPAEETT
+1132 H
-1140 QAKRKAGEIDDN
+1140 
-1152 TYCFAVRV
+1152 AVRI
-1160 EFTAE
+1160 
-1165 SANALQSAMAG
+1165 SI
-1176 NTVKCENPA
+1176 K
-1185 APKDA
+1185 
-1190 YEFYRCC
+1190 
-1197 TIQLRDDGRW
+1197 
-1207 YGTELGT
+1207 T
-1214 GWLCAIP
+1214 GAQEILD
-1221 KKEGL
+1221 
-1226 PPPFFAVFQRRAGK
+1226 
-1240 STGTSQRYVV
+1240 

>member
-40 WLWLALAAFLLLPV
+40 WLWLALAVFLLLPV

-89 GDMAEKSGQSPAQ
+89 GDMAEKSGQSPAA

-149 LFRRTVRRWKRDVSR
+149 LFRRTVHRWKRDVSR

-207 HERYDVQELRYILRH
+207 HEHYDVQELRYILRH

-338 AGCAISW
+338 AGCAVSW
-345 GERAQKNDDPFAD
+345 GERAQTQKNDDPFAD
-358 KSYTVDILL
+358 KSYTVDTLL
-367 YEAPAFTDGFTDGT
+367 YEAPGFTDGFTDGA
-381 YPSFR
+381 YPTFR
-386 TTTNTAGEKYVTLCD
+386 TATNPAGEKYVTMFNDLGY
-401 AWGSTSI
+401 ALI
-408 YGPMEEYT
+408 YGPMEEYK
-416 LEKQSFYALFGSTK
+416 LEKQSFYALFGNTRD
-430 ASPVDDLIQN
+430 ASPVDDLMQH
-440 NKSAWSGHCEEASD
+440 NKSAWTGYCEEAKDS
-454 GQPNQVYLL
+454 QPYQAYLL
-463 KQKDGSVYLGLAG
+463 EQEDGTIYLGLSA
-476 DYEEDGSELFCSV
+476 DYAEDGSECFCMV
-489 FRLNEQVNPI
+489 YRLEKEDDTI

-508 ACVEDLK
+508 ERVAELK

-522 VSENNDYASRSIE
+522 VSENNEYASRSIE

-580 IDVIGGQEL
+580 INIVGGQEL

-604 VLHYTY
+604 VLHYTS
-610 GEKTGYQVIGT
+610 GEQTGYQVIGT

-798 EAVILQAMVNS
+798 EAAILQAMTDS
-809 FRTSKILFTDG
+809 FTITGKILLSQEDASAASTGFDALDAALDALGDMNVTADPLG
-820 SPNGSES
+820 HAVMVPNATAKWDDRNGTNIAYRAEIAKQFRQYSWKEAS
-827 SDPAPDDTAF
+827 NVAQFGEEVLSVQCGRWNFYLYSNYKNVLSFFDQESDPKGYPYAFEITNAGAENAVWDAFYKWYEEAVAADNGKQTVTPAATDTLSRASITKSADSYVDNDDY
-837 QADLQL
+837 LWYI
-843 ASNGGASWLSLNT
+843 SGGKLCRWR
-856 DGMAVGGHDPKDSAP
+856 
-871 TVLLDTCDY
+871 
-880 KEYDPSESSPS
+880 E
-891 GSAVPPGGGNPLAL
+891 GSAVETICTLPIDSLTDSPVRAT
-905 CLSLSNS
+905 LSI
-912 ARFTFY
+912 
-918 EGSDFMLYQ
+918 M
-927 HGDTR
+927 
-932 YYKVSSY
+932 VSR
-939 GDYATIFDAMLA
+939 
-951 WYNKTPDKEATFES
+951 
-965 DLVLASNAATV
+965 
-976 DILAFCPA
+976 
-984 SGESGSHAP
+984 
-993 LLTGYSVALDSYE
+993 VALRYHIGGATMGTYVTELYNSDGEQYVKIDGYESIAFDNHGNIVKTLQFPPAQNNLSISY
-1006 YKPIDKPKNLDGL
+1006 D
-1019 DSVELWPHNA
+1019 
-1029 QATCLIFYKGTNTV
+1029 
-1043 KYVSGKSERYYRA
+1043 SGKTWTAIGDADYFYGSVTEDGSSISYFPGALEIRDGYVYTTA
-1056 VGDFSIVDNDGRT
+1056 V
-1069 LYDLMRVWY
+1069 YDI
-1078 DTAEYS
+1078 DHQK
-1084 DMLTSDVRAQSKSF
+1084 TSDPL
-1098 SWQEAAQ
+1098 
-1105 NWANAYYGTQK
+1105 
-1116 EVTSGSI
+1116 VTHS
-1123 YKFTWLNVT
+1123 
-1132 VNPAEETT
+1132 
-1140 QAKRKAGEIDDN
+1140 
-1152 TYCFAVRV
+1152 VRV
-1160 EFTAE
+1160 
-1165 SANALQSAMAG
+1165 NL
-1176 NTVKCENPA
+1176 K
-1185 APKDA
+1185 
-1190 YEFYRCC
+1190 
-1197 TIQLRDDGRW
+1197 
-1207 YGTELGT
+1207 T
-1214 GWLCAIP
+1214 GAQEILD
-1221 KKEGL
+1221 
-1226 PPPFFAVFQRRAGK
+1226 
-1240 STGTSQRYVV
+1240 

>member
-40 WLWLALAAFLLLPV
+40 WLWLALAVFLLLPV

-149 LFRRTVRRWKRDVSR
+149 LFRRTVRRWKRDVAR

-338 AGCAISW
+338 AGCAVSW

-358 KSYTVDILL
+358 KSYTVDTLL
-367 YEAPAFTDGFTDGT
+367 YEAPGFTDGFTDGA
-381 YPSFR
+381 YPTFR
-386 TTTNTAGEKYVTLCD
+386 TATNPAGEKYVTMFNDLGY
-401 AWGSTSI
+401 ALI
-408 YGPMEEYT
+408 YGPMEEYK
-416 LEKQSFYALFGSTK
+416 LEKQSFYALFGNTRD
-430 ASPVDDLIQN
+430 ASPVDDLMQH
-440 NKSAWSGHCEEASD
+440 NKSAWTGYCEEAKDS
-454 GQPNQVYLL
+454 QPYQAYLL
-463 KQKDGSVYLGLAG
+463 EQEDGTIYLGLSA
-476 DYEEDGSELFCSV
+476 DYAEDGSECFCMV
-489 FRLNEQVNPI
+489 YRLEKEDDTI

-610 GEKTGYQVIGT
+610 GEKTGYQIIGT
-621 YTGNDGLWY
+621 SMSNDGLWY
-630 NGCSYSGEEK
+630 NGCGYGVDLK
-640 YYLHDFYVDY
+640 YYLHDFYIDY
-650 AGLDLPK
+650 AGLNEPK
-657 MFIPD
+657 MYIPD
-662 LLNDTAADG
+662 LVDGLVEDG
-671 YGRANQCEA
+671 YGHGNSVEG
-680 RLISGDGSYYFYAPI
+680 RLVSDSTYNFCYYYVPI
-695 TAWACNPGTEFWYSR
+695 TGWACSPGTDYWYSR
-710 YDTGSYFNAK
+710 YDTGSYFSVK
-720 KLEQSLDEAKAEW
+720 KLERGINDAKAEW
-733 ESTGAKAEKTDAGW
+733 ESTGAKAEKTDTGW
-747 RFVTHEGMSNT
+747 RFVTNEGMSNT
-758 IVTLFD
+758 VVTLFD

-798 EAVILQAMVNS
+798 EAEVLRAMVRS
-809 FRTSKILFTDG
+809 FTVNWDADAAA
-820 SPNGSES
+820 
-827 SDPAPDDTAF
+827 DPALDDSDF

-843 ASNGGASWLSLNT
+843 ASNGGAAWMFLYRDNAAITDRDMLNVTPTVRLDECSYALLHDKFTPADGARSLTLWLSNNDSSHLVFFEDT
-856 DGMAVGGHDPKDSAP
+856 DI
-871 TVLLDTCDY
+871 
-880 KEYDPSESSPS
+880 
-891 GSAVPPGGGNPLAL
+891 
-905 CLSLSNS
+905 
-912 ARFTFY
+912 
-918 EGSDFMLYQ
+918 MLYQ
-927 HGDTR
+927 RDDAY
-932 YYKVSSY
+932 YYKVSDY
-939 GDYATIFDAMLA
+939 GDYATLYDAMLA
-951 WYNKTPDKEATFES
+951 WFNSAQSGTEPS
-965 DLVLASNAATV
+965 DASSTTTTNAVSRDSLIKA
-976 DILAFCPA
+976 A
-984 SGESGSHAP
+984 
-993 LLTGYSVALDSYE
+993 DSYVDLGGYLWYTAGGKFCRWHE
-1006 YKPIDKPKNLDGL
+1006 GG
-1019 DSVELWPHNA
+1019 SVE
-1029 QATCLIFYKGTNTV
+1029 TV
-1043 KYVSGKSERYYRA
+1043 CDLPLDYDTPVSASL
-1056 VGDFSIVDNDGRT
+1056 STQDNRILMNYHIGGAIMGSFITD
-1069 LYDLMRVWY
+1069 LYDTDGKKLSSINGYNAIAISGDIIVMTDYFMPTPNNMSISY
-1078 DTAEYS
+1078 DCGKTFTEFGDKDWFYGSA
-1084 DMLTSDVRAQSKSF
+1084 LTED
-1098 SWQEAAQ
+1098 
-1105 NWANAYYGTQK
+1105 GTY
-1116 EVTSGSI
+1116 VTSVNSSLEIRDGYVYTTAVYDINHEKSDDP
-1123 YKFTWLNVT
+1123 LVT
-1132 VNPAEETT
+1132 H
-1140 QAKRKAGEIDDN
+1140 
-1152 TYCFAVRV
+1152 AVRI
-1160 EFTAE
+1160 
-1165 SANALQSAMAG
+1165 SI
-1176 NTVKCENPA
+1176 K
-1185 APKDA
+1185 
-1190 YEFYRCC
+1190 
-1197 TIQLRDDGRW
+1197 
-1207 YGTELGT
+1207 T
-1214 GWLCAIP
+1214 GAQEILD
-1221 KKEGL
+1221 
-1226 PPPFFAVFQRRAGK
+1226 
-1240 STGTSQRYVV
+1240 

>member
-34 RAKTRC
+34 RTKTRC

-76 TDKTAIQSTDNLF
+76 TDKTTIQSTDNLF

-149 LFRRTVRRWKRDVSR
+149 LFRRTVRRWKRDVAR
-164 ADYAAML
+164 ADYASLL

-195 VTGLLRPRLLLP
+195 VTGLLRPRQLLP
-207 HERYDVQELRYILRH
+207 HEHYDVQELRYILRH

-338 AGCAISW
+338 AGCAVSW

-358 KSYTVDILL
+358 KSYTVDTLL
-367 YEAPAFTDGFTDGT
+367 YEAPGFTDGFTDGA
-381 YPSFR
+381 YPTFR
-386 TTTNTAGEKYVTLCD
+386 TATNPAGEKYVTMFNDLGY
-401 AWGSTSI
+401 ALI
-408 YGPMEEYT
+408 YGPMEEYK
-416 LEKQSFYALFGSTK
+416 LEKQSFYALFSSTRD
-430 ASPVDDLIQN
+430 ASPVDDLMQH
-440 NKSAWSGHCEEASD
+440 NKSAWTGYCEEAKDS
-454 GQPNQVYLL
+454 QPYQAYLL
-463 KQKDGSVYLGLAG
+463 EQEDGTIYLGLSA
-476 DYEEDGSELFCSV
+476 DYAEDGSECFCMV
-489 FRLNEQVNPI
+489 YRLEKEDDTI

-508 ACVEDLK
+508 ERVAELK

-522 VSENNDYASRSIE
+522 VSENNEYASRSIE

-573 TNEAGMQ
+573 TNEAGAQ
-580 IDVIGGQEL
+580 INIVGGQEL

-733 ESTGAKAEKTDAGW
+733 ESTGVTGEKVDTGCW
-747 RFVTHEGMSNT
+747 RYVTHEGMSNT
-758 IVTLFD
+758 IVTLF
-764 APDGT
+764 AGPNNT
-769 CYEVTTHWTFDG
+769 TYEVEIHWLFDG

-787 WGWNRDRAVEG
+787 WGWNHDRAVEE
-798 EAVILQAMVNS
+798 EAVILQAMVKHFTINGG
-809 FRTSKILFTDG
+809 IYFTDG
-820 SPNGSES
+820 SSDSES
-827 SDPAPDDTAF
+827 PADTAF
-837 QADLQL
+837 LTDLQL
-843 ASNGGASWLSLNT
+843 AANGGIESLTLFPAATSSIISPREPVSTEGSELHVDLSNYGYSSTSEPENISLLNHIRIDLKGDSQSWF
-856 DGMAVGGHDPKDSAP
+856 
-871 TVLLDTCDY
+871 
-880 KEYDPSESSPS
+880 ESYQ
-891 GSAVPPGGGNPLAL
+891 GGNVIGYCAENRP
-905 CLSLSNS
+905 
-912 ARFTFY
+912 T
-918 EGSDFMLYQ
+918 E
-927 HGDTR
+927 
-932 YYKVSSY
+932 YY
-939 GDYATIFDAMLA
+939 
-951 WYNKTPDKEATFES
+951 
-965 DLVLASNAATV
+965 
-976 DILAFCPA
+976 LAF
-984 SGESGSHAP
+984 
-993 LLTGYSVALDSYE
+993 
-1006 YKPIDKPKNLDGL
+1006 
-1019 DSVELWPHNA
+1019 
-1029 QATCLIFYKGTNTV
+1029 
-1043 KYVSGKSERYYRA
+1043 
-1056 VGDFSIVDNDGRT
+1056 GDFGKYAT
-1069 LYDLMRVWY
+1069 LYDVILEWY
-1078 DTAEYS
+1078 HSAQSGTEPSDASSATTTNAVSRDSLIKAADSYVDLGGYLWYTADGKFYRWHEGGSVETLRELPYNDVTDQPAIATLAVEY
-1084 DMLTSDVRAQSKSF
+1084 DQVALRWHIGGATTGTTMLELYGADGKRTMELDGSAPFAISGNTIVKLRSFPPTTGNLLLSTDGGKTWSGLGDADWFYGSVTEDSSGSTSYALADLTIRDGYVYTTAVYDIDHQKTSDPL
-1098 SWQEAAQ
+1098 
-1105 NWANAYYGTQK
+1105 
-1116 EVTSGSI
+1116 VTHS
-1123 YKFTWLNVT
+1123 
-1132 VNPAEETT
+1132 
-1140 QAKRKAGEIDDN
+1140 
-1152 TYCFAVRV
+1152 VRV
-1160 EFTAE
+1160 
-1165 SANALQSAMAG
+1165 NL
-1176 NTVKCENPA
+1176 K
-1185 APKDA
+1185 
-1190 YEFYRCC
+1190 
-1197 TIQLRDDGRW
+1197 
-1207 YGTELGT
+1207 T
-1214 GWLCAIP
+1214 GAQEILD
-1221 KKEGL
+1221 
-1226 PPPFFAVFQRRAGK
+1226 
-1240 STGTSQRYVV
+1240 

>member
-89 GDMAEKSGQSPAQ
+89 GDMAEKSGQSPAA

-144 GVSYA
+144 GISYA

-195 VTGLLRPRLLLP
+195 VSGLLCPRLLLP

-319 AQKKRGLGVVAL
+319 AQKKRGLGIVAL

-338 AGCAISW
+338 AGCATSW
-345 GERAQKNDDPFAD
+345 GSRDASTAPFDGSRYNPMFVFGNSELTTGKDFRPLYYVSDGNGFSVQLSQGNGA
-358 KSYTVDILL
+358 KSVALTYGSTVAVYMPLESVTL
-367 YEAPAFTDGFTDGT
+367 TQENFDGT
-381 YPSFR
+381 LLPDLDTLRGDNKAAWRVQLPDNFDDHDPEASPNLVFLLEQEDGTLYLCIGYHFEGGDAFPEDTDRIRWVYRLEEEDDTLYPSM
-386 TTTNTAGEKYVTLCD
+386 D
-401 AWGSTSI
+401 A
-408 YGPMEEYT
+408 
-416 LEKQSFYALFGSTK
+416 
-430 ASPVDDLIQN
+430 
-440 NKSAWSGHCEEASD
+440 
-454 GQPNQVYLL
+454 
-463 KQKDGSVYLGLAG
+463 
-476 DYEEDGSELFCSV
+476 
-489 FRLNEQVNPI
+489 
-499 YASMDDYAA
+499 YAA
-508 ACVEDLK
+508 AQVEKLK
-515 KGTMTYS
+515 KSTMSYCT
-522 VSENNDYASRSIE
+522 SEDGNYASQVAE

-547 QADSLGNLSPDG
+547 QGDSLGNLSPDG

-573 TNEAGMQ
+573 TNEAGVE
-580 IDVIGGQEL
+580 IEPVGGQYV
-589 TDDGYLNENWTHYLT
+589 TDDGYLRESWTHYLT
-604 VLHYTY
+604 VLRYTS

-630 NGCSYSGEEK
+630 DGCSYSGEEK
-640 YYLHDFYVDY
+640 YYLHDFYIDY

-657 MFIPD
+657 MFIPN
-662 LLNDTAADG
+662 LLNAATDG

-798 EAVILQAMVNS
+798 EAEVLRAMVRS
-809 FRTSKILFTDG
+809 FTVNWDADAAA
-820 SPNGSES
+820 
-827 SDPAPDDTAF
+827 DPALDDSDF

-843 ASNGGASWLSLNT
+843 ASNGGAAWMFLYRDNAAITDRDMLNVTPTVRLDECSYALLHDKFTPADGARSLTLWLSNNDSSHLAFFEGT
-856 DGMAVGGHDPKDSAP
+856 DI
-871 TVLLDTCDY
+871 
-880 KEYDPSESSPS
+880 
-891 GSAVPPGGGNPLAL
+891 
-905 CLSLSNS
+905 
-912 ARFTFY
+912 
-918 EGSDFMLYQ
+918 MLYQ
-927 HGDTR
+927 RDDAY
-932 YYKVSSY
+932 YYKVSDY
-939 GDYATIFDAMLA
+939 GDYATLYDAMLA
-951 WYNKTPDKEATFES
+951 WFNSAQSGTEPSDASSATTT
-965 DLVLASNAATV
+965 NAVSRDSLIKA
-976 DILAFCPA
+976 A
-984 SGESGSHAP
+984 
-993 LLTGYSVALDSYE
+993 DSYVDLGGYLWYTAGGKFCRWHE
-1006 YKPIDKPKNLDGL
+1006 GGSVETIDTLPIDYLNDAPVSASLSTQDNRILMSYHIGGATMGTYVTELYNSDGEQYVKIDGYESIAFDNHGNIVKTLQFPPAQNNLSISYD
-1019 DSVELWPHNA
+1019 
-1029 QATCLIFYKGTNTV
+1029 
-1043 KYVSGKSERYYRA
+1043 SGKTWTSIGDADYFYGSVTEDGSSISYFPGALEIRDGYVYTTA
-1056 VGDFSIVDNDGRT
+1056 V
-1069 LYDLMRVWY
+1069 YDI
-1078 DTAEYS
+1078 DHQK
-1084 DMLTSDVRAQSKSF
+1084 TSDPL
-1098 SWQEAAQ
+1098 
-1105 NWANAYYGTQK
+1105 
-1116 EVTSGSI
+1116 VTHS
-1123 YKFTWLNVT
+1123 
-1132 VNPAEETT
+1132 
-1140 QAKRKAGEIDDN
+1140 
-1152 TYCFAVRV
+1152 VRV
-1160 EFTAE
+1160 
-1165 SANALQSAMAG
+1165 NL
-1176 NTVKCENPA
+1176 K
-1185 APKDA
+1185 
-1190 YEFYRCC
+1190 
-1197 TIQLRDDGRW
+1197 
-1207 YGTELGT
+1207 T
-1214 GWLCAIP
+1214 GAQEILD
-1221 KKEGL
+1221 
-1226 PPPFFAVFQRRAGK
+1226 
-1240 STGTSQRYVV
+1240 

>member
-40 WLWLALAAFLLLPV
+40 WLWLALAVFLLLPV

-149 LFRRTVRRWKRDVSR
+149 LFRRTVRRWKRDVAR

-338 AGCAISW
+338 AGCAVSW
-345 GERAQKNDDPFAD
+345 GNKNELSDPFG
-358 KSYTVDILL
+358 KSYTIADIVYIGVEPDDTFRENAANAELL
-367 YEAPAFTDGFTDGT
+367 LRSDAQSMTLTWTDHYKWDCTAAGSFEMTEENFDRYFDGSAFEAADNPAGWQESDMSAAKLRRENANTWCFTTSSPPDGLTD
-381 YPSFR
+381 Y
-386 TTTNTAGEKYVTLCD
+386 LC
-401 AWGSTSI
+401 
-408 YGPMEEYT
+408 
-416 LEKQSFYALFGSTK
+416 
-430 ASPVDDLIQN
+430 
-440 NKSAWSGHCEEASD
+440 
-454 GQPNQVYLL
+454 LL
-463 KQKDGSVYLGLAG
+463 QQKDGTLYLAMGYYPDSKQTAPHCFHTL
-476 DYEEDGSELFCSV
+476 
-489 FRLNEQVNPI
+489 FRLAEKAVPL

-522 VSENNDYASRSIE
+522 VSENNEYASRSIE

-547 QADSLGNLSPDG
+547 FADSLGNLSPDG

-580 IDVIGGQEL
+580 INIVGGQEL

-604 VLHYTY
+604 VLHYTS
-610 GEKTGYQVIGT
+610 GEQTGYQVIGT

-798 EAVILQAMVNS
+798 EAAILQAMTDS
-809 FRTSKILFTDG
+809 FTITGKILLTQEDASAASTGFDALDAALDALGDMNVLSDTLQYHDLAEPSGPKIEEHTNTNIDYRTTMAEQFRRYSWKESRDLNLAGNYRERFTVSCGRWNFVLISNHKNALNFFDTGDG
-820 SPNGSES
+820 QGEATFYSYEVTDAGMETAVWDAFCKWFEKTAADSGKQAVTTTATDTLSRASITKSADSYVDN
-827 SDPAPDDTAF
+827 DDY
-837 QADLQL
+837 LWYI
-843 ASNGGASWLSLNT
+843 SGGKLCRWR
-856 DGMAVGGHDPKDSAP
+856 
-871 TVLLDTCDY
+871 
-880 KEYDPSESSPS
+880 E
-891 GSAVPPGGGNPLAL
+891 GSAVETICTLPIDSLTDSPVRAT
-905 CLSLSNS
+905 LSI
-912 ARFTFY
+912 R
-918 EGSDFMLYQ
+918 GS
-927 HGDTR
+927 R
-932 YYKVSSY
+932 
-939 GDYATIFDAMLA
+939 
-951 WYNKTPDKEATFES
+951 
-965 DLVLASNAATV
+965 
-976 DILAFCPA
+976 
-984 SGESGSHAP
+984 
-993 LLTGYSVALDSYE
+993 VALNYHIGGATMGTYVTELYNPDGEQYVKIDGYESIAFDNHGNIVKTLQFPPAQNNLSISY
-1006 YKPIDKPKNLDGL
+1006 D
-1019 DSVELWPHNA
+1019 
-1029 QATCLIFYKGTNTV
+1029 
-1043 KYVSGKSERYYRA
+1043 SGKTWTSIGDADYFYGSVTEDGSSISYFPGALEIRDGYVYTTA
-1056 VGDFSIVDNDGRT
+1056 V
-1069 LYDLMRVWY
+1069 YDI
-1078 DTAEYS
+1078 DHQK
-1084 DMLTSDVRAQSKSF
+1084 TSDPL
-1098 SWQEAAQ
+1098 
-1105 NWANAYYGTQK
+1105 
-1116 EVTSGSI
+1116 VTHS
-1123 YKFTWLNVT
+1123 
-1132 VNPAEETT
+1132 
-1140 QAKRKAGEIDDN
+1140 
-1152 TYCFAVRV
+1152 VRV
-1160 EFTAE
+1160 
-1165 SANALQSAMAG
+1165 NL
-1176 NTVKCENPA
+1176 K
-1185 APKDA
+1185 
-1190 YEFYRCC
+1190 
-1197 TIQLRDDGRW
+1197 
-1207 YGTELGT
+1207 T
-1214 GWLCAIP
+1214 GAQEILD
-1221 KKEGL
+1221 
-1226 PPPFFAVFQRRAGK
+1226 
-1240 STGTSQRYVV
+1240 

>member
-40 WLWLALAAFLLLPV
+40 WLWLALAVFLLLPV

-62 VQAAPPK
+62 VQAEPPK

-76 TDKTAIQSTDNLF
+76 TDKTTIQSTDNLF
-89 GDMAEKSGQSPAQ
+89 GDMAEKSGQSPAA

-149 LFRRTVRRWKRDVSR
+149 LFRRTVRRWKRDVAR

-338 AGCAISW
+338 AGCAVSW
-345 GERAQKNDDPFAD
+345 GNKNELSDPFG
-358 KSYTVDILL
+358 KSYTIADIVYIGVEPDDTFRENAANAELL
-367 YEAPAFTDGFTDGT
+367 LRSDAQSMTLTWTDHYKWDCTAAGSFEMTEENFDRYFDGSAFEAADNPAGWQESDMSAAKLRRENANTWCFTTSSPPDGLTD
-381 YPSFR
+381 Y
-386 TTTNTAGEKYVTLCD
+386 LC
-401 AWGSTSI
+401 
-408 YGPMEEYT
+408 
-416 LEKQSFYALFGSTK
+416 
-430 ASPVDDLIQN
+430 
-440 NKSAWSGHCEEASD
+440 
-454 GQPNQVYLL
+454 LL
-463 KQKDGSVYLGLAG
+463 QQKDGTLYLAMGYYPDSKQTAPHCFHTL
-476 DYEEDGSELFCSV
+476 
-489 FRLNEQVNPI
+489 FRLAEKAVPI

-515 KGTMTYS
+515 QGTMTYYT
-522 VSENNDYASRSIE
+522 SENGNYGSQAVE

-547 QADSLGNLSPDG
+547 FADSLGNLSPDG

-573 TNEAGMQ
+573 TNEAGVE
-580 IDVIGGQEL
+580 IEPVGGQYV
-589 TDDGYLNENWTHYLT
+589 TDDGYLRESWTHYLT
-604 VLHYTY
+604 VLRYTY

-720 KLEQSLDEAKAEW
+720 KLEQSLDEAKVEW

-798 EAVILQAMVNS
+798 EAEVLRAMVRS
-809 FRTSKILFTDG
+809 FTVNWDADAAA
-820 SPNGSES
+820 
-827 SDPAPDDTAF
+827 DPALDDSDF

-843 ASNGGASWLSLNT
+843 ASNGGAAWMYLSKNSAAVSDCNMRNVTPTVRLDECSYALLHDKFTPADGARSLTLWLSNNDSSHLAFFEGT
-856 DGMAVGGHDPKDSAP
+856 DI
-871 TVLLDTCDY
+871 
-880 KEYDPSESSPS
+880 
-891 GSAVPPGGGNPLAL
+891 
-905 CLSLSNS
+905 
-912 ARFTFY
+912 
-918 EGSDFMLYQ
+918 MLYQ
-927 HGDTR
+927 RDDAY
-932 YYKVSSY
+932 YYKVSDY
-939 GDYATIFDAMLA
+939 GNYATLYDAMLA
-951 WYNKTPDKEATFES
+951 WFNSAQSGTEPSDASSATTTNAVS
-965 DLVLASNAATV
+965 RDSLIKAADSYVDLGGYLWYTAGGKLYRWREGGSVEVLHDLPVNDVTDTTV
-976 DILAFCPA
+976 DATLSVVSDQVALRYYIGGGIMGSFVTELYGADGKQSA
-984 SGESGSHAP
+984 TLYGYESIAISGSTIVETTKFPPTVNNLRLSTDGGKTWTSIGDADYFYGSVTEDGSSISYFP
-993 LLTGYSVALDSYE
+993 GALEIRDGYVYTTAVYD
-1006 YKPIDKPKNLDGL
+1006 IDHQK
-1019 DSVELWPHNA
+1019 
-1029 QATCLIFYKGTNTV
+1029 
-1043 KYVSGKSERYYRA
+1043 
-1056 VGDFSIVDNDGRT
+1056 
-1069 LYDLMRVWY
+1069 
-1078 DTAEYS
+1078 
-1084 DMLTSDVRAQSKSF
+1084 TSDPL
-1098 SWQEAAQ
+1098 
-1105 NWANAYYGTQK
+1105 
-1116 EVTSGSI
+1116 VTHS
-1123 YKFTWLNVT
+1123 
-1132 VNPAEETT
+1132 
-1140 QAKRKAGEIDDN
+1140 
-1152 TYCFAVRV
+1152 VRV
-1160 EFTAE
+1160 
-1165 SANALQSAMAG
+1165 NL
-1176 NTVKCENPA
+1176 K
-1185 APKDA
+1185 
-1190 YEFYRCC
+1190 
-1197 TIQLRDDGRW
+1197 
-1207 YGTELGT
+1207 T
-1214 GWLCAIP
+1214 GAQEILD
-1221 KKEGL
+1221 
-1226 PPPFFAVFQRRAGK
+1226 
-1240 STGTSQRYVV
+1240 

>member
-76 TDKTAIQSTDNLF
+76 TDKTTIQSTDNLF
-89 GDMAEKSGQSPAQ
+89 GDMAEKSGQSPAA

-171 SDTARDLGVSAPEMI
+171 SDTAHDLGVSAPEMI

-338 AGCAISW
+338 AGCAVSW

-367 YEAPAFTDGFTDGT
+367 YEAPAFTDGFTDGA
-381 YPSFR
+381 YPTFR
-386 TTTNTAGEKYVTLCD
+386 TATNPAGEKYVTMFNDLGY
-401 AWGSTSI
+401 ALI
-408 YGPMEEYT
+408 YGPMEEYK
-416 LEKQSFYALFGSTK
+416 LEKQSFYALFGSTRD
-430 ASPVDDLIQN
+430 ASPVDDLMQH
-440 NKSAWSGHCEEASD
+440 NKSAWTGYCEEAKDS
-454 GQPNQVYLL
+454 QPYQAYLL
-463 KQKDGSVYLGLAG
+463 EQEDGTIYLGLSA
-476 DYEEDGSELFCSV
+476 DYAEDGSECFCMV
-489 FRLNEQVNPI
+489 YRLEKEDDTI
-499 YASMDDYAA
+499 YVSMDDYAA

-573 TNEAGMQ
+573 TNEAGAQ
-580 IDVIGGQEL
+580 INIVGGQEL

-604 VLHYTY
+604 VLHYTS
-610 GEKTGYQVIGT
+610 GEQTGYQIIGT
-621 YTGNDGLWY
+621 SMSNDGLWY
-630 NGCSYSGEEK
+630 NGCSYGVDLK
-640 YYLHDFYVDY
+640 YYLHDFYIDY
-650 AGLDLPK
+650 AGLDLPRYQIGALYH
-657 MFIPD
+657 F
-662 LLNDTAADG
+662 TDG
-671 YGRANQCEA
+671 YGNDLTPDGRVQ
-680 RLISGDGSYYFYAPI
+680 SGDGWYFYLPN
-695 TAWACNPGTEFWYSR
+695 TGTWNASLEEPLWESAYGTKSTFVVKSFSTDASDAADYFKRDGWNVEDVDGQSVYTKTNGGQHARIRLYDRTDGGHYEVQTFWY
-710 YDTGSYFNAK
+710 DG
-720 KLEQSLDEAKAEW
+720 QS
-733 ESTGAKAEKTDAGW
+733 TQ
-747 RFVTHEGMSNT
+747 
-758 IVTLFD
+758 
-764 APDGT
+764 
-769 CYEVTTHWTFDG
+769 
-781 STEENQ
+781 ENQ
-787 WGWNRDRAVEG
+787 WGWSAARQTEG
-798 EAVILQAMVNS
+798 ERDLLEQMAKTFTVSDAMKKAYSPS
-809 FRTSKILFTDG
+809 FPADIALVSSGGGID
-820 SPNGSES
+820 SIVYYASANS
-827 SDPAPDDTAF
+827 SDHRSVSLVDGESALHLSDFTYKKLPDTTRVPEGRYI
-837 QADLQL
+837 QL
-843 ASNGGASWLSLNT
+843 WPENSNQS
-856 DGMAVGGHDPKDSAP
+856 
-871 TVLLDTCDY
+871 Y
-880 KEYDPSESSPS
+880 FE
-891 GSAVPPGGGNPLAL
+891 
-905 CLSLSNS
+905 
-912 ARFTFY
+912 FY
-918 EGSDFMLYQ
+918 EGSNIVRYVLTKDGSVCYEASGDFGK
-927 HGDTR
+927 HE
-932 YYKVSSY
+932 
-939 GDYATIFDAMLA
+939 TIFDAMLA
-951 WYNKTPDKEATFES
+951 WFE
-965 DLVLASNAATV
+965 
-976 DILAFCPA
+976 
-984 SGESGSHAP
+984 
-993 LLTGYSVALDSYE
+993 
-1006 YKPIDKPKNLDGL
+1006 
-1019 DSVELWPHNA
+1019 
-1029 QATCLIFYKGTNTV
+1029 
-1043 KYVSGKSERYYRA
+1043 
-1056 VGDFSIVDNDGRT
+1056 
-1069 LYDLMRVWY
+1069 
-1078 DTAEYS
+1078 
-1084 DMLTSDVRAQSKSF
+1084 
-1098 SWQEAAQ
+1098 EAA
-1105 NWANAYYGTQK
+1105 AN
-1116 EVTSGSI
+1116 E
-1123 YKFTWLNVT
+1123 
-1132 VNPAEETT
+1132 
-1140 QAKRKAGEIDDN
+1140 D
-1152 TYCFAVRV
+1152 
-1160 EFTAE
+1160 AE
-1165 SANALQSAMAG
+1165 SANAVIK
-1176 NTVKCENPA
+1176 NTVLNRDVLIQSSGSHVDFGGFLWYTAGGELRRYRSGVIETVDTLPIDYLNDTPVNASLSTQDDRLLMSYHIGGATSGSFVTDLYGVDGKKIASIGGYNSIAISGDTVVKTLQFPPA
-1185 APKDA
+1185 ANNLYISYDCGGTFTPLGDKDWYYGA
-1190 YEFYRCC
+1190 VKEDDSGVTYMSAELE
-1197 TIQLRDDGRW
+1197 IRDGYVYTHAVYDVFHDKTSDPLVTHSVRVN
-1207 YGTELGT
+1207 LKT
-1214 GWLCAIP
+1214 GAQEILD
-1221 KKEGL
+1221 
-1226 PPPFFAVFQRRAGK
+1226 
-1240 STGTSQRYVV
+1240 

>member
-40 WLWLALAAFLLLPV
+40 WLWLALAVFLLLPV

-76 TDKTAIQSTDNLF
+76 TDKTTIQSTDNLF

-207 HERYDVQELRYILRH
+207 HEHYDVQELRYILRH

-319 AQKKRGLGVVAL
+319 VQKKRGLGVVAL

-338 AGCAISW
+338 AGCAVGW
-345 GERAQKNDDPFAD
+345 GERAQTQKNDDPFAD

-508 ACVEDLK
+508 ERVAELK

-522 VSENNDYASRSIE
+522 VSENNEYASRSIE

-580 IDVIGGQEL
+580 INIVGGQEL

-610 GEKTGYQVIGT
+610 GEKTGYQIIGT
-621 YTGNDGLWY
+621 SMSNDGLWY
-630 NGCSYSGEEK
+630 NGCSYGVDLK
-640 YYLHDFYVDY
+640 YYLHDFYIDY

-657 MFIPD
+657 MYIPD
-662 LLNDTAADG
+662 LVDGLVEDG
-671 YGRANQCEA
+671 YGHGNSVEG
-680 RLISGDGSYYFYAPI
+680 RLVSDSTYNFCYYYVPI
-695 TAWACNPGTEFWYSR
+695 TGWACSPGTDYWYSR
-710 YDTGSYFNAK
+710 YDTGSYFSVK
-720 KLEQSLDEAKAEW
+720 KLERGINDAKVEW
-733 ESTGAKAEKTDAGW
+733 ESTGVTGEKVDTGCW
-747 RFVTHEGMSNT
+747 RYVTHEGMSNT
-758 IVTLFD
+758 IVTLF
-764 APDGT
+764 AGPNNT
-769 CYEVTTHWTFDG
+769 TYEVEIHWLFDG

-787 WGWNRDRAVEG
+787 WGWNHDRAVEE
-798 EAVILQAMVNS
+798 EAVILQAMVKHFTIDATVRLTQVNASDTAAASTGFDALDAALDALGDMNVTADPLGHAVMVPNATAKWDDRNGTNIAYRAEIAKQFRQYSWKEASNVAQFGEEVLSVQCGRWNFYLYSNYKNVLS
-809 FRTSKILFTDG
+809 FFDQ
-820 SPNGSES
+820 E
-827 SDPAPDDTAF
+827 SDPKGYPYAF
-837 QADLQL
+837 EITNAGAENAVWDAFYKWYEEAVAAD
-843 ASNGGASWLSLNT
+843 NG
-856 DGMAVGGHDPKDSAP
+856 KQ
-871 TVLLDTCDY
+871 TV
-880 KEYDPSESSPS
+880 
-891 GSAVPPGGGNPLAL
+891 
-905 CLSLSNS
+905 
-912 ARFTFY
+912 
-918 EGSDFMLYQ
+918 
-927 HGDTR
+927 
-932 YYKVSSY
+932 
-939 GDYATIFDAMLA
+939 
-951 WYNKTPDKEATFES
+951 TP
-965 DLVLASNAATV
+965 AAT
-976 DILAFCPA
+976 DTLSRA
-984 SGESGSHAP
+984 SITKSA
-993 LLTGYSVALDSYE
+993 DSY
-1006 YKPIDKPKNLDGL
+1006 
-1019 DSVELWPHNA
+1019 
-1029 QATCLIFYKGTNTV
+1029 
-1043 KYVSGKSERYYRA
+1043 
-1056 VGDFSIVDNDGRT
+1056 VDNDGYLWYTAGGKFCRWREGSAVETICT
-1069 LYDLMRVWY
+1069 LPIDYLNDAPVSASLSTQDNRILMSYHIGGATMGTYVTELY
-1078 DTAEYS
+1078 NS
-1084 DMLTSDVRAQSKSF
+1084 DGEQYVKIDGYESIAFDNHGNIVKTLQF
-1098 SWQEAAQ
+1098 PPAQ
-1105 NWANAYYGTQK
+1105 NNLSISYDSGKTWTSIGDADYFYGS
-1116 EVTSGSI
+1116 VTEDGSSI
-1123 YKFTWLNVT
+1123 SYFPGALEIRDGYVYTTAVYDINHEKSSDPLVT
-1132 VNPAEETT
+1132 H
-1140 QAKRKAGEIDDN
+1140 
-1152 TYCFAVRV
+1152 AVRI
-1160 EFTAE
+1160 
-1165 SANALQSAMAG
+1165 SI
-1176 NTVKCENPA
+1176 K
-1185 APKDA
+1185 
-1190 YEFYRCC
+1190 
-1197 TIQLRDDGRW
+1197 
-1207 YGTELGT
+1207 T
-1214 GWLCAIP
+1214 GAQEILD
-1221 KKEGL
+1221 
-1226 PPPFFAVFQRRAGK
+1226 
-1240 STGTSQRYVV
+1240 

>member
-40 WLWLALAAFLLLPV
+40 WLWLALAVFLLLPV

-164 ADYAAML
+164 ADYAALL
-171 SDTARDLGVSAPEMI
+171 SDTARDLGVRAPEMI
-186 VCEAISTPA
+186 VCETISTPA

-269 ATDGLELPERAA
+269 ATDGLELPDRAA

-319 AQKKRGLGVVAL
+319 AQKKRGLGIVAL

-338 AGCAISW
+338 AGCAVSW

-358 KSYTVDILL
+358 KSYTVDTLL
-367 YEAPAFTDGFTDGT
+367 YEAPGFTDGFTDGA
-381 YPSFR
+381 YPTFR
-386 TTTNTAGEKYVTLCD
+386 TATNPAGEKYVTMFNDLGY
-401 AWGSTSI
+401 ALI
-408 YGPMEEYT
+408 YGPMEEYK
-416 LEKQSFYALFGSTK
+416 LEKQSFYALFGNTRD
-430 ASPVDDLIQN
+430 ASPVDDLMQH
-440 NKSAWSGHCEEASD
+440 NKSAWTGYCEEAKDS
-454 GQPNQVYLL
+454 QPYQAYLL
-463 KQKDGSVYLGLAG
+463 EQEDGTIYLGLSA
-476 DYEEDGSELFCSV
+476 DYAEDGSECFCMV
-489 FRLNEQVNPI
+489 YRLEKEDDTI

-573 TNEAGMQ
+573 TNEAGAQ
-580 IDVIGGQEL
+580 INIVGGQEL
-589 TDDGYLNENWTHYLT
+589 TDDGYLNEHWTHYLT

-610 GEKTGYQVIGT
+610 GEKTGYQIIGT

-640 YYLHDFYVDY
+640 YYLHDFYIDY
-650 AGLDLPK
+650 AGLNEPK
-657 MFIPD
+657 MYIPD
-662 LLNDTAADG
+662 LVDGLVEDG
-671 YGRANQCEA
+671 YGHGNSVEG
-680 RLISGDGSYYFYAPI
+680 RLISGSTYNFCYYYVPI
-695 TAWACNPGTEFWYSR
+695 TGWACSPGTDYWYSR
-710 YDTGSYFNAK
+710 YDTGSYFSVK
-720 KLEQSLDEAKAEW
+720 KLERGINDAKAEW
-733 ESTGAKAEKTDAGW
+733 ESTGVTGEKVDTGCW
-747 RFVTHEGMSNT
+747 RYVTHEGMSNT
-758 IVTLFD
+758 IVTLF
-764 APDGT
+764 AGPNNT
-769 CYEVTTHWTFDG
+769 TYEVEIHWLFDG

-787 WGWNRDRAVEG
+787 WGWNRDRAVEE

-809 FRTSKILFTDG
+809 FRTSKILPTMD
-820 SPNGSES
+820 PVLD
-827 SDPAPDDTAF
+827 DPAF
-837 QADLQL
+837 KADLQL
-843 ASNGGASWLSLNT
+843 ATNGGASWMYLSKNSA
-856 DGMAVGGHDPKDSAP
+856 AVSDCNMRNVTP
-871 TVLLDTCDY
+871 TVKLDECSYALLNEEFTPDDGKQT
-880 KEYDPSESSPS
+880 
-891 GSAVPPGGGNPLAL
+891 LTL
-905 CLSLSNS
+905 WLSNNDS
-912 ARFTFY
+912 SHLAFY
-918 EGSDFMLYQ
+918 ESTNVMLYQ
-927 HGDTR
+927 RDDAR
-932 YYKVSSY
+932 YYKVSNF
-939 GDYATIFDAMLA
+939 GDYATLYDAMLA
-951 WYNKTPDKEATFES
+951 WFNSAQSGTEPS
-965 DLVLASNAATV
+965 DASSTTTTNAVSRDSLIKA
-976 DILAFCPA
+976 A
-984 SGESGSHAP
+984 
-993 LLTGYSVALDSYE
+993 DSYVDLGGYLWYTAGGKFCRWHE
-1006 YKPIDKPKNLDGL
+1006 GG
-1019 DSVELWPHNA
+1019 SVE
-1029 QATCLIFYKGTNTV
+1029 TV
-1043 KYVSGKSERYYRA
+1043 CDLPLDYDTPVSASL
-1056 VGDFSIVDNDGRT
+1056 STQDNRILMNYHIGGAIMGSFITD
-1069 LYDLMRVWY
+1069 LYDTDGKKLSSINGYNAIAISGDIIVMTDHFMPTPNNMSISY
-1078 DTAEYS
+1078 DCGKTFTEFGDKDWFYGSA
-1084 DMLTSDVRAQSKSF
+1084 LTED
-1098 SWQEAAQ
+1098 
-1105 NWANAYYGTQK
+1105 GTY
-1116 EVTSGSI
+1116 VTSVNSSLEIRDGYVYTTAVYDINHEKSDDP
-1123 YKFTWLNVT
+1123 LVT
-1132 VNPAEETT
+1132 H
-1140 QAKRKAGEIDDN
+1140 
-1152 TYCFAVRV
+1152 AVRI
-1160 EFTAE
+1160 
-1165 SANALQSAMAG
+1165 SI
-1176 NTVKCENPA
+1176 K
-1185 APKDA
+1185 
-1190 YEFYRCC
+1190 
-1197 TIQLRDDGRW
+1197 
-1207 YGTELGT
+1207 T
-1214 GWLCAIP
+1214 GAQEILD
-1221 KKEGL
+1221 
-1226 PPPFFAVFQRRAGK
+1226 
-1240 STGTSQRYVV
+1240 

>member
-40 WLWLALAAFLLLPV
+40 WLWLALAAFLLLPI

-62 VQAAPPK
+62 VQAEPPK

-319 AQKKRGLGVVAL
+319 AQKKRGLGIMAL

-338 AGCAISW
+338 AGCAVSW

-358 KSYTVDILL
+358 KSYTVDTLL
-367 YEAPAFTDGFTDGT
+367 YEAPGFTDGFTDGA
-381 YPSFR
+381 YPTFR
-386 TTTNTAGEKYVTLCD
+386 TATNPAGEKYVTMFNDLGY
-401 AWGSTSI
+401 ALI
-408 YGPMEEYT
+408 YGPMEEYK
-416 LEKQSFYALFGSTK
+416 LEKQSFYALFGNTRD
-430 ASPVDDLIQN
+430 ASPVDDLMQH
-440 NKSAWSGHCEEASD
+440 NKSAWTGYCEAAKDS
-454 GQPNQVYLL
+454 QPYQAYLL
-463 KQKDGSVYLGLAG
+463 EQEDGTIYLGLSA
-476 DYEEDGSELFCSV
+476 DYAEDGSECFCMV
-489 FRLNEQVNPI
+489 YRLNEQINPI

-508 ACVEDLK
+508 MCVEDLK

-522 VSENNDYASRSIE
+522 VSENNEYASRSIE

-547 QADSLGNLSPDG
+547 QGDSLGNLSPDG

-573 TNEAGMQ
+573 TNEAGAQ
-580 IDVIGGQEL
+580 INIVGGQEL
-589 TDDGYLNENWTHYLT
+589 TDDGYLNEHWTHYLT
-604 VLHYTY
+604 VLHYTS
-610 GEKTGYQVIGT
+610 GEKTGYQIIGT
-621 YTGNDGLWY
+621 SMSNDGLWY
-630 NGCSYSGEEK
+630 NGCSYGGEEK

-657 MFIPD
+657 MFIPN
-662 LLNDTAADG
+662 LLNAATDG

-809 FRTSKILFTDG
+809 FRTSKILPTTD
-820 SPNGSES
+820 PVLD
-827 SDPAPDDTAF
+827 DPAF
-837 QADLQL
+837 KADLQL
-843 ASNGGASWLSLNT
+843 ATNGGASWMYLSKNSA
-856 DGMAVGGHDPKDSAP
+856 AVSDCNMRNVTP
-871 TVLLDTCDY
+871 TVKLDECSYALLNEEFTPDDGKQT
-880 KEYDPSESSPS
+880 
-891 GSAVPPGGGNPLAL
+891 LTL
-905 CLSLSNS
+905 WLSNNDS
-912 ARFTFY
+912 SHLAFY
-918 EGSDFMLYQ
+918 EGTNVMLYQ
-927 HGDTR
+927 RDDAR
-932 YYKVSSY
+932 YYKVSNF
-939 GDYATIFDAMLA
+939 GDYATLYDAMLA
-951 WYNKTPDKEATFES
+951 WFNSAQSGTEPS
-965 DLVLASNAATV
+965 DASSTTTTNAVSRDSLIKA
-976 DILAFCPA
+976 A
-984 SGESGSHAP
+984 
-993 LLTGYSVALDSYE
+993 DSYVDLGGYLWYTAGGKFCRWRE
-1006 YKPIDKPKNLDGL
+1006 GG
-1019 DSVELWPHNA
+1019 SVETVCDLPLDYDTPVSASLSTQDNRILMNYHIGG
-1029 QATCLIFYKGTNTV
+1029 ATMGSFIT
-1043 KYVSGKSERYYRA
+1043 
-1056 VGDFSIVDNDGRT
+1056 D
-1069 LYDLMRVWY
+1069 LYDTDGKKLSSINGYNAIAISGDIIVMTDYFMPTPNNMSISY
-1078 DTAEYS
+1078 DCGKTFTEFGDKDWFYGSA
-1084 DMLTSDVRAQSKSF
+1084 LTED
-1098 SWQEAAQ
+1098 
-1105 NWANAYYGTQK
+1105 GTY
-1116 EVTSGSI
+1116 VTSVNSSLEIRDGYVYTTAVYDINHEKSDDP
-1123 YKFTWLNVT
+1123 LVT
-1132 VNPAEETT
+1132 H
-1140 QAKRKAGEIDDN
+1140 
-1152 TYCFAVRV
+1152 AVRI
-1160 EFTAE
+1160 
-1165 SANALQSAMAG
+1165 SI
-1176 NTVKCENPA
+1176 K
-1185 APKDA
+1185 
-1190 YEFYRCC
+1190 
-1197 TIQLRDDGRW
+1197 
-1207 YGTELGT
+1207 T
-1214 GWLCAIP
+1214 GAQEILD
-1221 KKEGL
+1221 
-1226 PPPFFAVFQRRAGK
+1226 
-1240 STGTSQRYVV
+1240 

>member
-40 WLWLALAAFLLLPV
+40 WLWLALAVFLLLPV

-76 TDKTAIQSTDNLF
+76 TDKTAIQPTDNLF

-122 IPVTTIL
+122 IPMTTIL

-149 LFRRTVRRWKRDVSR
+149 LFRRTVRRWKRDITR

-319 AQKKRGLGVVAL
+319 AQKKRGLGIVAL

-338 AGCAISW
+338 AGCAVGW

-358 KSYTVDILL
+358 KSYTVDTLL
-367 YEAPAFTDGFTDGT
+367 YEAPGFTDGFTDGA
-381 YPSFR
+381 YPTFR
-386 TTTNTAGEKYVTLCD
+386 TATNPAGEKYVTMFNDLGY
-401 AWGSTSI
+401 ALI
-408 YGPMEEYT
+408 YGPMEEYK
-416 LEKQSFYALFGSTK
+416 LEKQSFYALFGNTRD
-430 ASPVDDLIQN
+430 ASPVDDLMQH
-440 NKSAWSGHCEEASD
+440 NKSAWTGYCEEAKDS
-454 GQPNQVYLL
+454 QPYQAYLL
-463 KQKDGSVYLGLAG
+463 EQEDGTIYLGLSA
-476 DYEEDGSELFCSV
+476 DYAEDGSECFCMV
-489 FRLNEQVNPI
+489 YRLNEQINPI

-540 VRVTQLE
+540 VRVTRLE
-547 QADSLGNLSPDG
+547 QGDSLGNLSPDG

-573 TNEAGMQ
+573 TNEAGVQ

-589 TDDGYLNENWTHYLT
+589 TDDGYLNEHWTHYLT

-610 GEKTGYQVIGT
+610 GEKTGYQIIGT
-621 YTGNDGLWY
+621 SMSNDGLWY
-630 NGCSYSGEEK
+630 NGCGYGVDLK

-657 MFIPD
+657 MYIPNLVD
-662 LLNDTAADG
+662 GLVEDG
-671 YGRANQCEA
+671 YGHGNSVEG
-680 RLISGDGSYYFYAPI
+680 RLISGNGNYSFYAPI
-695 TAWACNPGTEFWYSR
+695 SGWTYKPDAEYAEYWYSS
-710 YDTGSYFNAK
+710 YNTGSYFSVT
-720 KLEQSLDEAKAEW
+720 EVDHSLYDEKPEW
-733 ESTGAKAEKTDAGW
+733 ESAGYTAEWIDESC

-758 IVTLFD
+758 VVTLFNG
-764 APDGT
+764 PNNT
-769 CYEVTTHWTFDG
+769 CYIVEIHWLFDG

-787 WGWNRDRAVEG
+787 WGWNRDRAVEE

-809 FRTSKILFTDG
+809 FRTSKILPTTD
-820 SPNGSES
+820 PVLD
-827 SDPAPDDTAF
+827 DPAF
-837 QADLQL
+837 KADLQL
-843 ASNGGASWLSLNT
+843 ATNGGASWMYLSKNSA
-856 DGMAVGGHDPKDSAP
+856 AVSDCNMRNVTP
-871 TVLLDTCDY
+871 TVNLDECSYALLNEEFTPDDGKQT
-880 KEYDPSESSPS
+880 
-891 GSAVPPGGGNPLAL
+891 LTL
-905 CLSLSNS
+905 WLSNNDS
-912 ARFTFY
+912 SHLAFY
-918 EGSDFMLYQ
+918 ESTNVMLYQ
-927 HGDTR
+927 RDDAR
-932 YYKVSSY
+932 YYKVSNF
-939 GDYATIFDAMLA
+939 GDYATLYDAMLA
-951 WYNKTPDKEATFES
+951 WFNSAQSGTEPSDASSTTTTNAVSRDSLIKAADSYVDLGGYLWYTAGGKFCRWHEGGSVETVCDLPLDYDTPVSASLSTQDNRILMNYHIGGAIMGSFITDLYDTDGKKLSSINGYNAIAISGDIIVMTDHFMPTPNNMSISYDCGKTFTEFGDKDWFYGSALTEDGTYVTSVNSSLEIRDGYVYTTAVYDINHEK
-965 DLVLASNAATV
+965 SNA
-976 DILAFCPA
+976 
-984 SGESGSHAP
+984 P
-993 LLTGYSVALDSYE
+993 L
-1006 YKPIDKPKNLDGL
+1006 
-1019 DSVELWPHNA
+1019 
-1029 QATCLIFYKGTNTV
+1029 
-1043 KYVSGKSERYYRA
+1043 
-1056 VGDFSIVDNDGRT
+1056 
-1069 LYDLMRVWY
+1069 
-1078 DTAEYS
+1078 
-1084 DMLTSDVRAQSKSF
+1084 
-1098 SWQEAAQ
+1098 
-1105 NWANAYYGTQK
+1105 
-1116 EVTSGSI
+1116 VTH
-1123 YKFTWLNVT
+1123 
-1132 VNPAEETT
+1132 
-1140 QAKRKAGEIDDN
+1140 
-1152 TYCFAVRV
+1152 AVRI
-1160 EFTAE
+1160 
-1165 SANALQSAMAG
+1165 SI
-1176 NTVKCENPA
+1176 K
-1185 APKDA
+1185 
-1190 YEFYRCC
+1190 
-1197 TIQLRDDGRW
+1197 
-1207 YGTELGT
+1207 T
-1214 GWLCAIP
+1214 GAQEILD
-1221 KKEGL
+1221 
-1226 PPPFFAVFQRRAGK
+1226 
-1240 STGTSQRYVV
+1240 

>member
-40 WLWLALAAFLLLPV
+40 WLWLALAVFLLLPV

-76 TDKTAIQSTDNLF
+76 TDKTTIQSTDNLF

-207 HERYDVQELRYILRH
+207 HEHYDVQELRYILRH

-338 AGCAISW
+338 AGCAVSW

-358 KSYTVDILL
+358 KSYTVDTLL
-367 YEAPAFTDGFTDGT
+367 YEAPGFTDGFTDGA
-381 YPSFR
+381 YPTFR
-386 TTTNTAGEKYVTLCD
+386 TATNPAGEKYVTMFNDLGY
-401 AWGSTSI
+401 ALI
-408 YGPMEEYT
+408 YGPMEEYK
-416 LEKQSFYALFGSTK
+416 LEKQSFYALFGNTRD
-430 ASPVDDLIQN
+430 ASPVDDLMQH
-440 NKSAWSGHCEEASD
+440 NKSAWTGYCEEAKDS
-454 GQPNQVYLL
+454 QPYQAYLL
-463 KQKDGSVYLGLAG
+463 EQEDGTIYLGLSA
-476 DYEEDGSELFCSV
+476 DYAEDGSECFCMV
-489 FRLNEQVNPI
+489 YRLEKEDDTI

-508 ACVEDLK
+508 ERVAELK

-522 VSENNDYASRSIE
+522 VSENNEYASRSIE

-573 TNEAGMQ
+573 TNEAGAQ
-580 IDVIGGQEL
+580 INIVGGQEL

-604 VLHYTY
+604 VLHYTS
-610 GEKTGYQVIGT
+610 GEQTGYQVIGT

-798 EAVILQAMVNS
+798 EAAILQAMTDS
-809 FRTSKILFTDG
+809 FTITGKILLTQEDASAASTGFDALDAALDALGDMNVTADPLG
-820 SPNGSES
+820 HAVMVPNATAKWDDRNGTNIAYRTEIAKQFRQYSWKEAS
-827 SDPAPDDTAF
+827 NVAQFGEEVLSVQCGRWNFYLYSNYKNVLSFFDQESDPKGYPYAFEITNIGAENAVWDAFYKWYEEAVAADSGKQAVTTTATDTLSRASITKSADSYVDNDDY
-837 QADLQL
+837 LWYI
-843 ASNGGASWLSLNT
+843 SGGKLCRW
-856 DGMAVGGHDPKDSAP
+856 H
-871 TVLLDTCDY
+871 
-880 KEYDPSESSPS
+880 E
-891 GSAVPPGGGNPLAL
+891 GSAV
-905 CLSLSNS
+905 
-912 ARFTFY
+912 
-918 EGSDFMLYQ
+918 E
-927 HGDTR
+927 
-932 YYKVSSY
+932 
-939 GDYATIFDAMLA
+939 TICTLPID
-951 WYNKTPDKEATFES
+951 S
-965 DLVLASNAATV
+965 
-976 DILAFCPA
+976 
-984 SGESGSHAP
+984 
-993 LLTGYSVALDSYE
+993 LTGSPVRATLSIMVSRVALRYHIGGATMGTYVTELYNSDGEQYVKIDGYESIAFDNHGNIVKTLQFPPAQNNLSISY
-1006 YKPIDKPKNLDGL
+1006 D
-1019 DSVELWPHNA
+1019 
-1029 QATCLIFYKGTNTV
+1029 
-1043 KYVSGKSERYYRA
+1043 SGKTWTSIGDADYFYGSVTENNDSISYAPADLSIRDGYVYTTA
-1056 VGDFSIVDNDGRT
+1056 V
-1069 LYDLMRVWY
+1069 YDI
-1078 DTAEYS
+1078 DHQK
-1084 DMLTSDVRAQSKSF
+1084 TSDPLVTHSVRISIKTGAQ
-1098 SWQEAAQ
+1098 
-1105 NWANAYYGTQK
+1105 
-1116 EVTSGSI
+1116 
-1123 YKFTWLNVT
+1123 
-1132 VNPAEETT
+1132 
-1140 QAKRKAGEIDDN
+1140 EILD
-1152 TYCFAVRV
+1152 
-1160 EFTAE
+1160 
-1165 SANALQSAMAG
+1165 
-1176 NTVKCENPA
+1176 
-1185 APKDA
+1185 
-1190 YEFYRCC
+1190 
-1197 TIQLRDDGRW
+1197 
-1207 YGTELGT
+1207 
-1214 GWLCAIP
+1214 
-1221 KKEGL
+1221 
-1226 PPPFFAVFQRRAGK
+1226 
-1240 STGTSQRYVV
+1240 

>member
-40 WLWLALAAFLLLPV
+40 WLWLALAVFLLLPV

-89 GDMAEKSGQSPAQ
+89 GDMAERSGQSPAA

-122 IPVTTIL
+122 IPVTMIL

-164 ADYAAML
+164 ADYASLL

-240 ANAMHWFNPVVYLML
+240 ANAMHWFNPVVNLML

-319 AQKKRGLGVVAL
+319 AQKKRGLGIVAL

-338 AGCAISW
+338 AGCAVSW

-358 KSYTVDILL
+358 KSYTVDTLL
-367 YEAPAFTDGFTDGT
+367 YEAPGFTDGFTDGA
-381 YPSFR
+381 YPTFR
-386 TTTNTAGEKYVTLCD
+386 TATNPAGEKYVTMFNDLGY
-401 AWGSTSI
+401 ALI
-408 YGPMEEYT
+408 YGPMEEYK
-416 LEKQSFYALFGSTK
+416 LEKQSFYALFGNTRD
-430 ASPVDDLIQN
+430 ASPVDDLMQH
-440 NKSAWSGHCEEASD
+440 NKSAWTGYCEEAKDS
-454 GQPNQVYLL
+454 QPYQAYLL
-463 KQKDGSVYLGLAG
+463 EQEDGTIYLGLSA
-476 DYEEDGSELFCSV
+476 DYAEDGSECFCMV
-489 FRLNEQVNPI
+489 YRLNEQINPI

-573 TNEAGMQ
+573 TNEADMQ

-589 TDDGYLNENWTHYLT
+589 TDDGYLNEHWTHYLT
-604 VLHYTY
+604 VLHYTS
-610 GEKTGYQVIGT
+610 GEQTGYQILGT
-621 YTGNDGLWY
+621 SMSNDGLWY
-630 NGCSYSGEEK
+630 NGCGYGVDLK

-657 MFIPD
+657 MYIPD
-662 LLNDTAADG
+662 LVDGLVEDG
-671 YGRANQCEA
+671 YGHGNSVEG
-680 RLISGDGSYYFYAPI
+680 RLISGNGNYSFYAPI
-695 TAWACNPGTEFWYSR
+695 SGWTYKPDAEYAEYWCSSYN
-710 YDTGSYFNAK
+710 TGSYFSVT
-720 KLEQSLDEAKAEW
+720 EVDHSLYDEKPEW
-733 ESTGAKAEKTDAGW
+733 ESAGYTAEWVGESC

-758 IVTLFD
+758 VVTLFNG
-764 APDGT
+764 PNNT
-769 CYEVTTHWTFDG
+769 CYIVEIHWLFDG

-787 WGWNRDRAVEG
+787 WGWNHDRAVEE

-809 FRTSKILFTDG
+809 FRASKILFTDG
-820 SPNGSES
+820 SSNGSES
-827 SDPAPDDTAF
+827 SDSAPDDTAF

-856 DGMAVGGHDPKDSAP
+856 DGMAVGGHDPKDAAP

-891 GSAVPPGGGNPLAL
+891 GSAVPPRGGNPLAL

-984 SGESGSHAP
+984 GGESGSHAP

-1214 GWLCAIP
+1214 GW
-1221 KKEGL
+1221 
-1226 PPPFFAVFQRRAGK
+1226 
-1240 STGTSQRYVV
+1240 

>member
-89 GDMAEKSGQSPAQ
+89 GDMAEKSGQSPAA

-144 GVSYA
+144 GISYA

-195 VTGLLRPRLLLP
+195 VTGLLCPRLLLP

-319 AQKKRGLGVVAL
+319 AQKKRGLGIVAL

-338 AGCAISW
+338 AGCATSW
-345 GERAQKNDDPFAD
+345 GSRDASTAPFDGSRYNPMFVFGNSELTTGKDFRPLYYVSDGNGFSVQLSQGNGA
-358 KSYTVDILL
+358 KSVALTYGSTVAVYMPLESVTL
-367 YEAPAFTDGFTDGT
+367 TQENFDGT
-381 YPSFR
+381 LLPDLDTLRGDNKAAWRVQLPDNFDDHDPEASPNLVFLLEQEDGTLYLCIGYHFEGGDAFPEDTDRIRWVYRLEKEDDTLYPSM
-386 TTTNTAGEKYVTLCD
+386 D
-401 AWGSTSI
+401 A
-408 YGPMEEYT
+408 
-416 LEKQSFYALFGSTK
+416 
-430 ASPVDDLIQN
+430 
-440 NKSAWSGHCEEASD
+440 
-454 GQPNQVYLL
+454 
-463 KQKDGSVYLGLAG
+463 
-476 DYEEDGSELFCSV
+476 
-489 FRLNEQVNPI
+489 
-499 YASMDDYAA
+499 YAA
-508 ACVEDLK
+508 AQVEKLK
-515 KGTMTYS
+515 KSTMSYCT
-522 VSENNDYASRSIE
+522 SEDGNYASQVAE

-547 QADSLGNLSPDG
+547 QGDSLGNLSPDG

-573 TNEAGMQ
+573 TNEAGVE
-580 IDVIGGQEL
+580 IEPVGGQYV
-589 TDDGYLNENWTHYLT
+589 TDDGYLRESWTHYLT
-604 VLHYTY
+604 VLRYTS

-798 EAVILQAMVNS
+798 EAEVLRAMVRS
-809 FRTSKILFTDG
+809 FTVNWDADAAA
-820 SPNGSES
+820 
-827 SDPAPDDTAF
+827 DPALDDSDF

-843 ASNGGASWLSLNT
+843 ASNGGAAWMFLYRDNAAITDRDMLNVTPTVRLDECSYALLHDKFTPADGARSLTLWLSNNDSSHLVFFEDT
-856 DGMAVGGHDPKDSAP
+856 DI
-871 TVLLDTCDY
+871 
-880 KEYDPSESSPS
+880 
-891 GSAVPPGGGNPLAL
+891 
-905 CLSLSNS
+905 
-912 ARFTFY
+912 
-918 EGSDFMLYQ
+918 MLYQ
-927 HGDTR
+927 RDDAY
-932 YYKVSSY
+932 YYKVSDY
-939 GDYATIFDAMLA
+939 GDYATLYDAMLA
-951 WYNKTPDKEATFES
+951 WFNSAQSGTEPSDASSATTT
-965 DLVLASNAATV
+965 NAVSRDSLIKSA
-976 DILAFCPA
+976 
-984 SGESGSHAP
+984 
-993 LLTGYSVALDSYE
+993 DSYVDLGGYLWYTAGGKFCRWHE
-1006 YKPIDKPKNLDGL
+1006 GGSVETIDTLPIDYLNDAPVSASLSTQDNRILMSYHIGGATMGTYVTELYNSDGEQYVKIDGYESIAFDNHGNIVKTLQFPPAQNNLSISYD
-1019 DSVELWPHNA
+1019 
-1029 QATCLIFYKGTNTV
+1029 
-1043 KYVSGKSERYYRA
+1043 SGKTWTSIGDADYFYGSVTEDGSSISYFPGALEIRDGYVYTTA
-1056 VGDFSIVDNDGRT
+1056 V
-1069 LYDLMRVWY
+1069 YDI
-1078 DTAEYS
+1078 DHQK
-1084 DMLTSDVRAQSKSF
+1084 TSDPL
-1098 SWQEAAQ
+1098 
-1105 NWANAYYGTQK
+1105 
-1116 EVTSGSI
+1116 VTHS
-1123 YKFTWLNVT
+1123 
-1132 VNPAEETT
+1132 
-1140 QAKRKAGEIDDN
+1140 
-1152 TYCFAVRV
+1152 VRV
-1160 EFTAE
+1160 
-1165 SANALQSAMAG
+1165 NL
-1176 NTVKCENPA
+1176 K
-1185 APKDA
+1185 
-1190 YEFYRCC
+1190 
-1197 TIQLRDDGRW
+1197 
-1207 YGTELGT
+1207 T
-1214 GWLCAIP
+1214 GAQEILD
-1221 KKEGL
+1221 
-1226 PPPFFAVFQRRAGK
+1226 
-1240 STGTSQRYVV
+1240 

>member
-76 TDKTAIQSTDNLF
+76 TDKTTIQSTDNLF

-149 LFRRTVRRWKRDVSR
+149 LFRRTVRRWKRDVAR
-164 ADYAAML
+164 VDYASLL

-338 AGCAISW
+338 AGCAVSW

-358 KSYTVDILL
+358 KSYTVDTLL
-367 YEAPAFTDGFTDGT
+367 YEAPGFTDGFTDGA
-381 YPSFR
+381 YPTFR
-386 TTTNTAGEKYVTLCD
+386 TATNPAGEKYVTMFNDLGY
-401 AWGSTSI
+401 ALI
-408 YGPMEEYT
+408 YGPMEEYK
-416 LEKQSFYALFGSTK
+416 LEKQSFYALFGNTRD
-430 ASPVDDLIQN
+430 ASPVDDLMQH
-440 NKSAWSGHCEEASD
+440 NKSAWTGYCEEAKDS
-454 GQPNQVYLL
+454 QPYQAYLL
-463 KQKDGSVYLGLAG
+463 EQEDGTIYLGLSA
-476 DYEEDGSELFCSV
+476 DYAEDGSECFCMV
-489 FRLNEQVNPI
+489 YRLEKQDDTI

-508 ACVEDLK
+508 ACVAELK

-522 VSENNDYASRSIE
+522 VLENNEYASRSIE

-547 QADSLGNLSPDG
+547 FADSLGNLSPDG

-573 TNEAGMQ
+573 TNEAGAQ
-580 IDVIGGQEL
+580 INIVGGQEL
-589 TDDGYLNENWTHYLT
+589 TEDGYLNENWTHYLT

-610 GEKTGYQVIGT
+610 GEKIGYQIIGT
-621 YTGNDGLWY
+621 SMSNDGLWY
-630 NGCSYSGEEK
+630 NGCSYGVDLK
-640 YYLHDFYVDY
+640 YYLHDFYIDY

-657 MFIPD
+657 MYIPD
-662 LLNDTAADG
+662 LVDGLVEDG
-671 YGRANQCEA
+671 YGHGNSVEG
-680 RLISGDGSYYFYAPI
+680 RLVSDSTYNFCYYYVPI
-695 TAWACNPGTEFWYSR
+695 TGWACSPGTDYWYSR
-710 YDTGSYFNAK
+710 YDTGSYFSVK
-720 KLEQSLDEAKAEW
+720 KLERGINDAKAEW
-733 ESTGAKAEKTDAGW
+733 ESTGVTGEKVDTGCW
-747 RFVTHEGMSNT
+747 RYVTHEGMSNT
-758 IVTLFD
+758 IVTLF
-764 APDGT
+764 AGPNNT
-769 CYEVTTHWTFDG
+769 TYEVEIHWLFDG

-787 WGWNRDRAVEG
+787 WGWNHDRAVEE
-798 EAVILQAMVNS
+798 EAVILQAMVKHFTIDATVRLTQVNASDTAAASTGFDALDAALDALGDMNVTADPLGHAVMVPNATAKWDDRNGTNIAYRAEIAKQFRQYSWKEASNVAQFGEEVLSVQCGRWNFYLYSNYKNVLS
-809 FRTSKILFTDG
+809 FFDQ
-820 SPNGSES
+820 E
-827 SDPAPDDTAF
+827 SDPKGYPYAFEITNAGAENAVWDAFYKWYEEAVAADSGKQTVTPAATDTLSRASITKSADSYVDNDDY
-837 QADLQL
+837 LWYI
-843 ASNGGASWLSLNT
+843 SGGKLCRWR
-856 DGMAVGGHDPKDSAP
+856 
-871 TVLLDTCDY
+871 
-880 KEYDPSESSPS
+880 E
-891 GSAVPPGGGNPLAL
+891 GSAVETICTLPIDSLTDSPVRAT
-905 CLSLSNS
+905 LSI
-912 ARFTFY
+912 
-918 EGSDFMLYQ
+918 M
-927 HGDTR
+927 
-932 YYKVSSY
+932 VSR
-939 GDYATIFDAMLA
+939 
-951 WYNKTPDKEATFES
+951 
-965 DLVLASNAATV
+965 
-976 DILAFCPA
+976 
-984 SGESGSHAP
+984 
-993 LLTGYSVALDSYE
+993 VALRYHIGGATMGTYVTELYNSDGEQYVKIDGYESIAFDNHGNIVKTLQFPPAQNNLSISY
-1006 YKPIDKPKNLDGL
+1006 D
-1019 DSVELWPHNA
+1019 
-1029 QATCLIFYKGTNTV
+1029 
-1043 KYVSGKSERYYRA
+1043 SGKTWTSIGDADYFYGSVTEDGSSISYFPGALEIRDGYVYTTA
-1056 VGDFSIVDNDGRT
+1056 V
-1069 LYDLMRVWY
+1069 YDI
-1078 DTAEYS
+1078 DHQK
-1084 DMLTSDVRAQSKSF
+1084 TSDPL
-1098 SWQEAAQ
+1098 
-1105 NWANAYYGTQK
+1105 
-1116 EVTSGSI
+1116 VTHS
-1123 YKFTWLNVT
+1123 
-1132 VNPAEETT
+1132 
-1140 QAKRKAGEIDDN
+1140 
-1152 TYCFAVRV
+1152 VRV
-1160 EFTAE
+1160 
-1165 SANALQSAMAG
+1165 NL
-1176 NTVKCENPA
+1176 K
-1185 APKDA
+1185 
-1190 YEFYRCC
+1190 
-1197 TIQLRDDGRW
+1197 
-1207 YGTELGT
+1207 T
-1214 GWLCAIP
+1214 GAQEILD
-1221 KKEGL
+1221 
-1226 PPPFFAVFQRRAGK
+1226 
-1240 STGTSQRYVV
+1240 